1 MEQIKFSDLFDEGGI
16 SGGLKNMVS
25 QIESVKAELLNMLK
39 EVKEASASISS
50 SLSSTSSVS
59 KGGRDDT
66 RVQAGNVEQL
76 YSAYQELTKAITE
89 CNKNLANL
97 SSAQAKAVSSARS
110 AISAQK
116 EQAQGQMS
124 LAQAY
129 STLSGLIQQTGVSVE
144 QLLQSQRQ
152 LNIAQKNGEVAA
164 KSATGS
170 YNQLYAQYNLIKNVL
185 NAMSTEM
192 RNAEG
197 VGKLWEAE
205 ALRIMNAMKGMQEAT
220 GKHTLSVGDYSKAF
234 NGLSIATQQV
244 LREMPT
250 LANSMQQFFI
260 AISNNVPIFVDNLMA
275 VQRATGSW
283 VTAMKGV
290 LSSVLSWQTA
300 LLVVLTILPKIA
312 KAISDKRKAVE
323 EDNESISKN
332 YDLLKLDAEA
342 TRNAY
347 QEVVRHTT
355 QLKVLYGI
363 SQDVNRS
370 WGDRIDAAKKL
381 KVEFKDELANF
392 TAEEIALGKAKTAI
406 DELLPS
412 LVAQA
417 EAKAYLN
424 EISNLTIKAYDLEK
438 QARKAKADVDT
449 AATNVEIANA
459 NRIAG
464 MAHIIGESVF
474 AYDQRQ
480 STLLGK
486 VNDAEEE
493 LQKATKKYEDLGKAQ
508 KNVADEIK
516 ELTDRIDPKALL
528 EKYTQ
533 NTKENLGKI
542 TDYYWEWAESNAK
555 IIKDEQERELALN
568 DVKYEKAKDAYQ
580 KILDEATTTYQE
592 ILDKKKAGAVL
603 TDEEK
608 TYITEYAEQEKYLT
622 DIILN
627 LETERQ
633 QARLAI
639 IDKYY
644 QKLWAEI
651 SKGLDTSV
659 IEEQIDEEDVSISG
673 KYDKMLANIS
683 KQIINA
689 RESLNDS
696 LVNGSYKEAKQE
708 GSVLNDLLAQKLN
721 KEAEYQKELLLMR
734 LETADK
740 ANRITKD
747 QYDIELAS
755 IDENLAKALNKL
767 KGKQRRKVD
776 IWDLLFGS
784 KQTDEYGN
792 VFKKLDEDSKAF
804 IQQLISGLETA
815 MQYLDEFMDK
825 RIEMAEIAVEAAQKE
840 SEAAKTN
847 LDYEMEA
854 RANGYANNVDL
865 ARREYEEKLAI
876 EQKAIAEKQRLEK
889 VQEGIDT
896 LSQISSLVT
905 STAMIWQSA
914 MGFGLPAGPIL
925 AAAVT
930 ALLWGSFAAA
940 KVQAAQLANAKT
952 YGEGGME
959 YIDYGGSHASGRDV
973 DFGRTKDGRP
983 RRVEKGEVVSVI
995 NKKNVEKYGVSN
1007 IENIINSLN
1016 NGTFEKKYISSKI
1029 VDKGEVAS
1037 VINKKNV
1044 EKYGVSNIE
1053 NIINSLNNRTFEKQY
1068 ISSRF
1073 ASTLSKSPNVVESTE
1088 RNTLGDMYSLA
1099 FSMLGMP
1106 SGDSADLSTIERG
1119 ISTLVSQND
1128 VRVVPTPYGRIE
1140 YKGNNTRIIRNS

>member
-16 SGGLKNMVS
+16 SGGLKNMVT

-50 SLSSTSSVS
+50 SLTSTSSVS

-76 YSAYQELTKAITE
+76 YSAYQELTKAIAE
-89 CNKNLANL
+89 CNKNVINLNASRAKNPPKPKETIDLA
-97 SSAQAKAVSSARS
+97 
-110 AISAQK
+110 
-116 EQAQGQMS
+116 G
-124 LAQAY
+124 AY
-129 STLSGLIQQTGVSVE
+129 STLSKLIQQTGVSVE
-144 QLLQSQRQ
+144 QLLQSQKQ

-185 NAMSTEM
+185 NAMSEEM

-197 VGKLWEAE
+197 VGKKWEAE

-220 GKHTLSVGDYSKAF
+220 GKHTLSVGDYTKAF

-260 AISNNVPIFVDNLMA
+260 AISNNVPIFLDNLKE
-275 VQRATGSW
+275 VKDETGSW
-283 VTAMKGV
+283 VTAMKAV
-290 LSSVLSWQTA
+290 LSSVFSWQTA

-312 KAISDKRKAVE
+312 KAISDKRKANEEEAKAQEKARKETEKAVE
-323 EDNESISKN
+323 AYRSLYDILSDISVKVGTSITEVSTLTRILNDN
-332 YDLLKLDAEA
+332 
-342 TRNAY
+342 
-347 QEVVRHTT
+347 
-355 QLKVLYGI
+355 
-363 SQDVNRS
+363 NRS
-370 WGDRIDAAKKL
+370 LEDRIGAGERL
-381 KVEFKDELANF
+381 KQIFDEELKGYS
-392 TAEEIALGKAKTAI
+392 AEEIAAGKAMVTIQQLTTLIYEQAKARAILNEITELTQKQLELEERAKLYENYKVGTRTVKELSEAI
-406 DELLPS
+406 DEANKKGQSVRLGAYEQEYVNTYRSIMSEMRGLQNQINALTEKIDPSKLL
-412 LVAQA
+412 
-417 EAKAYLN
+417 
-424 EISNLTIKAYDLEK
+424 D
-438 QARKAKADVDT
+438 D
-449 AATNVEIANA
+449 
-459 NRIAG
+459 
-464 MAHIIGESVF
+464 
-474 AYDQRQ
+474 
-480 STLLGK
+480 
-486 VNDAEEE
+486 
-493 LQKATKKYEDLGKAQ
+493 ATKGTKD
-508 KNVADEIK
+508 
-516 ELTDRIDPKALL
+516 ALD
-528 EKYTQ
+528 
-533 NTKENLGKI
+533 KI

-555 IIKDEQERELALN
+555 IIKDAEDRDIALN
-568 DVKYEKAKDAYQ
+568 DVKYEKAKDTYQ
-580 KILDEATTTYQE
+580 KILNEQKAAGTLTT
-592 ILDKKKAGAVL
+592 
-603 TDEEK
+603 
-608 TYITEYAEQEKYLT
+608 EQEKYLT

-633 QARLAI
+633 QSRLAI

-644 QKLWAEI
+644 KQLWAEI

-659 IEEQIDEEDVSISG
+659 MEEYIEEEDVTISG
-673 KYDKMLANIS
+673 KYEKMLANIS
-683 KQIINA
+683 TQIINA
-689 RESLNDS
+689 RASLNDS

-708 GSVLNDLLAQKLN
+708 GEVLNDLLREKLE
-721 KEAEYQKELLLMR
+721 KEREYQKALLLMR
-734 LETADK
+734 YETGEL
-740 ANRITKD
+740 TQD
-747 QYDIELAS
+747 QYTIELANVDAAIDKS
-755 IDENLAKALNKL
+755 IAKL

-792 VFKKLDEDSKAF
+792 VFKKLDDDSKAF
-804 IQQLISGLETA
+804 IGELINSLNTA
-815 MQYLDEFMDK
+815 MQYMDEFMDK

-865 ARREYEEKLAI
+865 ARREYEEKLSI
-876 EQKAIAEKQRLEK
+876 EQKAIEEKQRLQK
-889 VQEGIDT
+889 IQEDIDT
-896 LSQISSLVT
+896 VTQISSLVT
-905 STAMIWQSA
+905 ATAQIWAAYASIP
-914 MGFGLPAGPIL
+914 FAGKAL
-925 AAAVT
+925 AIATT
-930 ALLWGSFAAA
+930 ALMWGSFIAA
-940 KVQAAQLANAKT
+940 KAQAAQLANAKT

-1016 NGTFEKKYISSKI
+1016 NGTFEK
-1029 VDKGEVAS
+1029 
-1037 VINKKNV
+1037 
-1044 EKYGVSNIE
+1044 
-1053 NIINSLNNRTFEKQY
+1053 QY

-1073 ASTLSKSPNVVESTE
+1073 ASTLSKSSNVVESTE

-1106 SGDSADLSTIERG
+1106 SGESADLSTIERG
-1119 ISTLVSQND
+1119 IGTLVSQND
-1128 VRVVPTPYGRIE
+1128 VRIVPTPYGRIE
-1140 YKGNNTRIIRNS
+1140 YRGNNTRIIRNS

>member
-50 SLSSTSSVS
+50 SLSSSSSVS

-76 YSAYQELTKAITE
+76 YSAYQELTKAINE

-110 AISAQK
+110 AISVQK

-220 GKHTLSVGDYSKAF
+220 GKHTLSVGDYTKAF

-250 LANSMQQFFI
+250 LSNSLQQFFI
-260 AISNNVPIFVDNLMA
+260 AISNNVPIFVDNLKA
-275 VQRATGSW
+275 VQKATGSW
-283 VTAMKGV
+283 ATAMKGV
-290 LSSVLSWQTA
+290 LSSVFSWQTA
-300 LLVVLTILPKIA
+300 LLVLLTILPKIA
-312 KAISDKRKAVE
+312 QAIHNKRKAQE
-323 EDNESISKN
+323 EDNKATKTQISLLNLLHEAMIAVQKAQAE
-332 YDLLKLDAEA
+332 DLSKIKTLIAVMNDL
-342 TRNAY
+342 
-347 QEVVRHTT
+347 
-355 QLKVLYGI
+355 
-363 SQDVNRS
+363 NRS
-370 WGDRIDAAKKL
+370 NEDRITAATALKKIH
-381 KVEFKDELANF
+381 KEQLANYS
-392 TAEEIALGKAKTAI
+392 AEEIAMGKAKTTLDEITESLKAQAQARAI
-406 DELLPS
+406 LNKITEAY
-412 LVAQA
+412 VAQ
-417 EAKAYLN
+417 
-424 EISNLTIKAYDLEK
+424 I
-438 QARKAKADVDT
+438 
-449 AATNVEIANA
+449 
-459 NRIAG
+459 
-464 MAHIIGESVF
+464 
-474 AYDQRQ
+474 
-480 STLLGK
+480 
-486 VNDAEEE
+486 DAEDKAIAAGNTQVYEYGLQNVKNLYDYVQNLLQTTSLSEE
-493 LQKATKKYEDLGKAQ
+493 QIKKSIAFVAKGDKDIWKQYEAYKAAKKEVSEYTKTINALTKRI
-508 KNVADEIK
+508 NVAGLIADETK
-516 ELTDRIDPKALL
+516 EGGK
-528 EKYTQ
+528 K
-533 NTKENLGKI
+533 TKENLEKI

-555 IIKDEQERELALN
+555 IIEDAENRELALN
-568 DVKYEKAKDAYQ
+568 DVKYAKAKDTYQ
-580 KILDEATTTYQE
+580 KILDEQKAAG
-592 ILDKKKAGAVL
+592 IL
-603 TDEEK
+603 T
-608 TYITEYAEQEKYLT
+608 AEQEKYLT

-633 QARLAI
+633 QSRLAI

-644 QKLWAEI
+644 KQMWEEI
-651 SKGLDTSV
+651 RKGLDTSV
-659 IEEQIDEEDVSISG
+659 MEEYIDEEDMSISG
-673 KYDKMLANIS
+673 KYEKMLANIS
-683 KQIINA
+683 TQIISA
-689 RESLNDS
+689 RASLNDS

-708 GSVLNDLLAQKLN
+708 GSILNDLLREKLE
-721 KEAEYQKELLLMR
+721 KEREYQKALLQMRYETGEL
-734 LETADK
+734 TQ
-740 ANRITKD
+740 D
-747 QYDIELAS
+747 QYTIELANVDAAIDKS
-755 IDENLAKALNKL
+755 ISKL

-792 VFKKLDEDSKAF
+792 VFKKLDDDSKAF
-804 IQQLISGLETA
+804 IGELINSLNTA
-815 MQYLDEFMDK
+815 MQYMDEFMDK
-825 RIEMAEIAVEAAQKE
+825 RIEMAEIAVEAAQRE

-876 EQKAIAEKQRLEK
+876 EQKAIEEKQRLEK
-889 VQEGIDT
+889 IQEGIDT
-896 LSQISSLVT
+896 VTQISSLVT
-905 STAMIWQSA
+905 ATAQLWAAYASIP
-914 MGFGLPAGPIL
+914 FAGQAL
-925 AAAVT
+925 AIAAT
-930 ALLWGSFAAA
+930 ALMWGSFAAA
-940 KVQAAQLANAKT
+940 KIQAAQLANAKT

-959 YIDYGGSHASGRDV
+959 YINYGGSHASGNDV
-973 DFGRTKDGRP
+973 DFGHTKEGRP

-995 NKKNVEKYGVSN
+995 NKKNVEKYGVSR

-1016 NGTFEKKYISSKI
+1016 NGTFEK
-1029 VDKGEVAS
+1029 
-1037 VINKKNV
+1037 
-1044 EKYGVSNIE
+1044 
-1053 NIINSLNNRTFEKQY
+1053 QY
-1068 ISSRF
+1068 ISSSI
-1073 ASTLSKSPNVVESTE
+1073 ASSLTKSSSVVESTE
-1088 RNTLGDMYSLA
+1088 RNNLGDMYSLA

-1106 SGDSADLSTIERG
+1106 TGDSADLSYIERG

-1128 VRVVPTPYGRIE
+1128 VRIVPTPYGRIE
-1140 YKGNNTRIIRNS
+1140 YRGNNTRIIRNS

>member
-16 SGGLKNMVS
+16 SGGLKNMVT

-39 EVKEASASISS
+39 EVKEASASVSS

-76 YSAYQELTKAITE
+76 YSAYQELTKAIAE
-89 CNKNLANL
+89 CNKNLINL
-97 SSAQAKAVSSARS
+97 NITRTKNPPKP
-110 AISAQK
+110 K
-116 EQAQGQMS
+116 ETID

-220 GKHTLSVGDYSKAF
+220 GKHTLSVGDYTKAF

-260 AISNNVPIFVDNLMA
+260 AISNNVPIFVDNLKA
-275 VQRATGSW
+275 VQKATGSW

-290 LSSVLSWQTA
+290 LSSLFSWQTA

-312 KAISDKRKAVE
+312 QAIHNKRKAQE
-323 EDNESISKN
+323 EDNKATKTQISLLNLLHEAMIAVQKAQAE
-332 YDLLKLDAEA
+332 DLSKTKTLIAVMNDL
-342 TRNAY
+342 
-347 QEVVRHTT
+347 
-355 QLKVLYGI
+355 
-363 SQDVNRS
+363 NRS
-370 WGDRIDAAKKL
+370 NEDRITAATALKKIHN
-381 KVEFKDELANF
+381 EQLANYS
-392 TAEEIALGKAKTAI
+392 AEEIAMGKAKTTLDKITESLKAQAQARAI
-406 DELLPS
+406 LNKMTEAY
-412 LVAQA
+412 VAQIDA
-417 EAKAYLN
+417 EDKAFTAGKTKIHEGSFGNVEGLYNYIQTLASTTKQSA
-424 EISNLTIKAYDLEK
+424 EYWEK
-438 QARKAKADVDT
+438 QITFVAKSDKGVWEQYEAYKAAKQEVSEYT
-449 AATNVEIANA
+449 KTI
-459 NRIAG
+459 
-464 MAHIIGESVF
+464 
-474 AYDQRQ
+474 
-480 STLLGK
+480 
-486 VNDAEEE
+486 DA
-493 LQKATKKYEDLGKAQ
+493 LTK
-508 KNVADEIK
+508 
-516 ELTDRIDPKALL
+516 RIDVAGLIADDTK
-528 EKYTQ
+528 EGGKK
-533 NTKENLGKI
+533 TKENLDKI

-555 IIKDEQERELALN
+555 IIEDEEEREIALN
-568 DVKYEKAKDAYQ
+568 DMKYEKAKDTYE
-580 KILDEATTTYQE
+580 KILDEQ
-592 ILDKKKAGAVL
+592 KAAGTL
-603 TDEEK
+603 T
-608 TYITEYAEQEKYLT
+608 AEQEKYLT

-633 QARLAI
+633 QSRLAI

-644 QKLWAEI
+644 KQLWAEI
-651 SKGLDTSV
+651 SNGLDTSV
-659 IEEQIDEEDVSISG
+659 IEEAIDAEDVSISG

-689 RESLNDS
+689 RASLNNS

-708 GSVLNDLLAQKLN
+708 GDILNDLLRAKLE
-721 KEAEYQKELLLMR
+721 KEREYQKALLKMRYETGEL
-734 LETADK
+734 TQ
-740 ANRITKD
+740 D
-747 QYDIELAS
+747 QYTIELANVDAAIDKS
-755 IDENLAKALNKL
+755 IAKLQ
-767 KGKQRRKVD
+767 GKQRRKVD
-776 IWDLLFGS
+776 IWDLLLGS
-784 KQTDEYGN
+784 KNTDEYGN
-792 VFKKLDEDSKAF
+792 VFKKLDDDSKAF
-804 IQQLISGLETA
+804 ISELINSLNTA
-815 MQYLDEFMDK
+815 MQYMDEFMDK

-876 EQKAIAEKQRLEK
+876 EQKAVEEKKRLEK
-889 VQEGIDT
+889 VKEGIDT
-896 LSQISSLVT
+896 ISQISSLIT
-905 STAMIWQSA
+905 SSALIWQSA
-914 MGFGLPAGPIL
+914 MAFGIPIGPIL
-925 AAAVT
+925 AATVT
-930 ALLWGSFAAA
+930 ALMWGSFAAS
-940 KVQAAQLANAKT
+940 KVKAAQVANAKT

-959 YIDYGGSHASGRDV
+959 YIDYGGSHASGKDV
-973 DFGRTKDGRP
+973 DFGHTKDGRP

-1007 IENIINSLN
+1007 IENIVNSLN
-1016 NGTFEKKYISSKI
+1016 NG
-1029 VDKGEVAS
+1029 
-1037 VINKKNV
+1037 
-1044 EKYGVSNIE
+1044 
-1053 NIINSLNNRTFEKQY
+1053 TFEKQY

-1073 ASTLSKSPNVVESTE
+1073 AGTLSKSSNVVESTK

-1106 SGDSADLSTIERG
+1106 SGESADLSTIERG

>member
-16 SGGLKNMVS
+16 SGGLKNMVT
-25 QIESVKAELLNMLK
+25 QIESVKSELLNMLK

-76 YSAYQELTKAITE
+76 YSAYQELTKAIAE
-89 CNKNLANL
+89 CNKNVINL
-97 SSAQAKAVSSARS
+97 NASRAKNPPKP
-110 AISAQK
+110 K
-116 EQAQGQMS
+116 ETID

-129 STLSGLIQQTGVSVE
+129 SSLSKLIQQTGVSVE
-144 QLLQSQRQ
+144 QLLQSQKQ

-185 NAMSTEM
+185 NAMSEEM

-197 VGKLWEAE
+197 VGKKWEAE
-205 ALRIMNAMKGMQEAT
+205 ALRIMNAMKGMQEST
-220 GKHTLSVGDYSKAF
+220 GKYTLSVGNYEKAF

-260 AISNNVPIFVDNLMA
+260 AISNNVPIFVDNLKA
-275 VQRATGSW
+275 VQKETGSW
-283 VTAMKGV
+283 VTAMKAV
-290 LSSVLSWQTA
+290 LSSVFSWQTA

-312 KAISDKRKAVE
+312 KAISDKRKANEEEAKAQEKARKETEKAVE
-323 EDNESISKN
+323 AYRSLYDILSDISVKVGTSITEVSTLTRILNDN
-332 YDLLKLDAEA
+332 
-342 TRNAY
+342 
-347 QEVVRHTT
+347 
-355 QLKVLYGI
+355 
-363 SQDVNRS
+363 NRS
-370 WGDRIDAAKKL
+370 LEDRIGAGQRL
-381 KVEFKDELANF
+381 KQIFDEELNGYS
-392 TAEEIALGKAKTAI
+392 AEEIAAGKAMVTIQQLTTLIYEQAKARATLNEITELTQKQLELEERAKLYENYKVGTRTVKELSEAI
-406 DELLPS
+406 DEANKKGQS
-412 LVAQA
+412 VRIG
-417 EAKAYLN
+417 AYEQEYVNTYRSIMSEVRGLQN
-424 EISNLTIKAYDLEK
+424 QINALTE
-438 QARKAKADVDT
+438 
-449 AATNVEIANA
+449 
-459 NRIAG
+459 
-464 MAHIIGESVF
+464 
-474 AYDQRQ
+474 
-480 STLLGK
+480 
-486 VNDAEEE
+486 
-493 LQKATKKYEDLGKAQ
+493 
-508 KNVADEIK
+508 
-516 ELTDRIDPKALL
+516 RIDPSKLLDDATKGTKDALD
-528 EKYTQ
+528 
-533 NTKENLGKI
+533 KI

-555 IIKDEQERELALN
+555 IIKDAEDRDIALN
-568 DVKYEKAKDAYQ
+568 DVKYEKAKDTYQ
-580 KILDEATTTYQE
+580 KILDEQ
-592 ILDKKKAGAVL
+592 KAAGTL
-603 TDEEK
+603 T
-608 TYITEYAEQEKYLT
+608 AEQEKYLT

-633 QARLAI
+633 QSRLAI

-644 QKLWAEI
+644 KQLWAEI

-659 IEEQIDEEDVSISG
+659 MEEHIEEEDVSISG
-673 KYDKMLANIS
+673 KYEKMLANIS

-689 RESLNDS
+689 RESLNES

-708 GSVLNDLLAQKLN
+708 GEVLNELLAQKLN

-740 ANRITKD
+740 ATRITKD
-747 QYDIELAS
+747 QYDIELAI

-815 MQYLDEFMDK
+815 MQYMDEFMDK

-876 EQKAIAEKQRLEK
+876 EQKAIEEKQRLEK
-889 VQEGIDT
+889 IQEGIDIAT
-896 LSQISSLVT
+896 QISSLVT
-905 STAMIWQSA
+905 ATAQIWA
-914 MGFGLPAGPIL
+914 AYTKIPAGKVL
-925 AAAVT
+925 AIAAT
-930 ALLWGSFAAA
+930 ALMWSSFAAA
-940 KVQAAQLANAKT
+940 KIQAAQLANAKT

-959 YIDYGGSHASGRDV
+959 YIDYGGSHASGKDV
-973 DFGRTKDGRP
+973 DFGRTKEGRP
-983 RRVEKGEVVSVI
+983 RRVERGEVVSVI

-1007 IENIINSLN
+1007 IENIVNSLN
-1016 NGTFEKKYISSKI
+1016 NG
-1029 VDKGEVAS
+1029 
-1037 VINKKNV
+1037 
-1044 EKYGVSNIE
+1044 
-1053 NIINSLNNRTFEKQY
+1053 TFEKQY

-1073 ASTLSKSPNVVESTE
+1073 ASTLSKSSNVVESTE

-1140 YKGNNTRIIRNS
+1140 YRGNNTRIIRNS

>member
-16 SGGLKNMVS
+16 SGGLKNMVT

-66 RVQAGNVEQL
+66 RAQAGNVEQL
-76 YSAYQELTKAITE
+76 YSAYQELTKAIAE
-89 CNKNLANL
+89 CNKNLINL
-97 SSAQAKAVSSARS
+97 NASRAKNPPKP
-110 AISAQK
+110 K
-116 EQAQGQMS
+116 ETID

-220 GKHTLSVGDYSKAF
+220 GKHTLSVGDYPKAF
-234 NGLSIATQQV
+234 NVLSIATQQV

-250 LANSMQQFFI
+250 LANSLQQFFI

-275 VQRATGSW
+275 VQKATGSW
-283 VTAMKGV
+283 ATAMKGV
-290 LSSVLSWQTA
+290 LSSVFSWQTA
-300 LLVVLTILPKIA
+300 LLVLLTILPKIA
-312 KAISDKRKAVE
+312 KAISDKKKAVE
-323 EDNESISKN
+323 EDNESILKN

-438 QARKAKADVDT
+438 QARLAKAEVDT

-459 NRIAG
+459 NRLAG
-464 MAHIIGESVF
+464 MTQIIGESVF

-480 STLLGK
+480 SMLLGK

-516 ELTDRIDPKALL
+516 ELTDRIDPKAFS
-528 EKYTQ
+528 EKYAK
-533 NTKENLGKI
+533 NTKDSLDKI

-555 IIKDEQERELALN
+555 IIKDAEDREIALN

-580 KILDEATTTYQE
+580 KILDEQ
-592 ILDKKKAGAVL
+592 KAAGTL
-603 TDEEK
+603 T
-608 TYITEYAEQEKYLT
+608 AEQEKYLT

-644 QKLWAEI
+644 KQLLAEI
-651 SKGLDTSV
+651 NKGLDTSV
-659 IEEQIDEEDVSISG
+659 MEEYIDEEDVSISG
-673 KYDKMLANIS
+673 KYEKMLANIS
-683 KQIINA
+683 AQIINA
-689 RESLNDS
+689 RASLNDS

-708 GSVLNDLLAQKLN
+708 GSVLNDLLREKLE
-721 KEAEYQKELLLMR
+721 KEREYQKALLQMRYETGEL
-734 LETADK
+734 TQ
-740 ANRITKD
+740 D
-747 QYDIELAS
+747 QYTIELANVDAAIDKS
-755 IDENLAKALNKL
+755 IAKL

-776 IWDLLFGS
+776 IMDLLFGS

-804 IQQLISGLETA
+804 IGELINSLNTA
-815 MQYLDEFMDK
+815 MQYMDEFMDK

-854 RANGYANNVDL
+854 RANGYAHNVDL

-876 EQKAIAEKQRLEK
+876 EQKALAEKQRLEK
-889 VQEGIDT
+889 IQEGINT
-896 LSQISSLVT
+896 VMQISSLVT
-905 STAMIWQSA
+905 ATAQLWAAYASIP
-914 MGFGLPAGPIL
+914 FAGQAL
-925 AAAVT
+925 AIAAT
-930 ALLWGSFAAA
+930 ALMWGSFAAA
-940 KVQAAQLANAKT
+940 KIQAAQLANAKT

-959 YIDYGGSHASGRDV
+959 YINYGGSHASGNDV
-973 DFGRTKDGRP
+973 DFGHTKEGRA

-995 NKKNVEKYGVSN
+995 NKKNVEKYGVSR

-1016 NGTFEKKYISSKI
+1016 NGTFEK
-1029 VDKGEVAS
+1029 
-1037 VINKKNV
+1037 
-1044 EKYGVSNIE
+1044 
-1053 NIINSLNNRTFEKQY
+1053 QY
-1068 ISSRF
+1068 ISSSI
-1073 ASTLSKSPNVVESTE
+1073 ASSLTKSSNVVESTE

-1128 VRVVPTPYGRIE
+1128 VRIVPTPYGRIE
-1140 YKGNNTRIIRNS
+1140 YRGNNTRIIRNS

>member
-16 SGGLKNMVS
+16 SGGLKNMVT
-25 QIESVKAELLNMLK
+25 QIESVKSELLNMLK
-39 EVKEASASISS
+39 EVKDASAGISS

-76 YSAYQELTKAITE
+76 YSAYQELTKAINE
-89 CNKNLANL
+89 CNKNLSNL

-205 ALRIMNAMKGMQEAT
+205 ALRIMNVMKGMQEAT
-220 GKHTLSVGDYSKAF
+220 GKHTLSVGDYTKAF

-260 AISNNVPIFVDNLMA
+260 AISNNVPIFVDNLKA
-275 VQRATGSW
+275 VQKETGSW
-283 VTAMKGV
+283 VTAMKAV
-290 LSSVLSWQTA
+290 LSSVFSWQTA
-300 LLVVLTILPKIA
+300 LLVVLTILPRIA
-312 KAISDKRKAVE
+312 KAISDKRKANE
-323 EDNESISKN
+323 EEAKAQEKARKETEKAVGAYRSLYDILSDISVKVGTSITEVSTLTRILNDN
-332 YDLLKLDAEA
+332 
-342 TRNAY
+342 
-347 QEVVRHTT
+347 
-355 QLKVLYGI
+355 
-363 SQDVNRS
+363 NRS
-370 WGDRIDAAKKL
+370 LEDRIGAGKRL
-381 KVEFKDELANF
+381 KQIFDEELNGYS
-392 TAEEIALGKAKTAI
+392 AEEIAAGKAMATIQQLTTFIYEQAKARTILNEITELTQKKLELEERAKLYENYKVGTRTVKEWSDAI
-406 DELLPS
+406 DEANKKGQSVRLGAREQEYVNTYRSIMSEVRALQNQINTLTEKIDPSKLL
-412 LVAQA
+412 
-417 EAKAYLN
+417 
-424 EISNLTIKAYDLEK
+424 D
-438 QARKAKADVDT
+438 D
-449 AATNVEIANA
+449 
-459 NRIAG
+459 
-464 MAHIIGESVF
+464 
-474 AYDQRQ
+474 
-480 STLLGK
+480 
-486 VNDAEEE
+486 
-493 LQKATKKYEDLGKAQ
+493 ATKGTKD
-508 KNVADEIK
+508 
-516 ELTDRIDPKALL
+516 ALD
-528 EKYTQ
+528 
-533 NTKENLGKI
+533 KI

-555 IIKDEQERELALN
+555 IIEDEEEREIALN
-568 DVKYEKAKDAYQ
+568 DMKYEKAKDTYE
-580 KILDEATTTYQE
+580 KILDEQ
-592 ILDKKKAGAVL
+592 KAAGTL
-603 TDEEK
+603 T
-608 TYITEYAEQEKYLT
+608 AEQEKYLT

-633 QARLAI
+633 QSRLAI

-644 QKLWAEI
+644 KQLWAEI
-651 SKGLDTSV
+651 SNGLDTSV
-659 IEEQIDEEDVSISG
+659 IEESIDEEDVSISG

-689 RESLNDS
+689 RESLNES

-708 GSVLNDLLAQKLN
+708 GSILNDLLREKLE
-721 KEAEYQKELLLMR
+721 KEREYQKALLKMRYETGEL
-734 LETADK
+734 TQ
-740 ANRITKD
+740 D
-747 QYDIELAS
+747 QYTVELANVDAAIDKS
-755 IDENLAKALNKL
+755 IAKLQ
-767 KGKQRRKVD
+767 GKQRRKVD

-784 KQTDEYGN
+784 KRTDEFGN
-792 VFKKLDEDSKAF
+792 VFKKLDDDSKAF
-804 IQQLISGLETA
+804 ISELINSLNTA
-815 MQYLDEFMDK
+815 MQYMDEFMDK

-854 RANGYANNVDL
+854 RANGYAHNVDL

-876 EQKAIAEKQRLEK
+876 EQKAVAEKRRLEK
-889 VQEGIDT
+889 VQEGINT
-896 LSQISSLVT
+896 LSQISSLIT
-905 STAMIWQSA
+905 SSALIWQSA
-914 MGFGLPAGPIL
+914 MAFGFPAGPIL

-930 ALLWGSFAAA
+930 ALMWGSFAAA
-940 KVQAAQLANAKT
+940 KMQAAQLANAKT

-1007 IENIINSLN
+1007 IENIVNSLN
-1016 NGTFEKKYISSKI
+1016 NG
-1029 VDKGEVAS
+1029 
-1037 VINKKNV
+1037 
-1044 EKYGVSNIE
+1044 
-1053 NIINSLNNRTFEKQY
+1053 TFEKQY

-1073 ASTLSKSPNVVESTE
+1073 ASTPSKSSNVVESTK

-1119 ISTLVSQND
+1119 IDTLVSQND

-1140 YKGNNTRIIRNS
+1140 YRGNNTRIIRNS

>member
-16 SGGLKNMVS
+16 SGGLKNMVT
-25 QIESVKAELLNMLK
+25 QIESVKTELLNMLK
-39 EVKEASASISS
+39 EVKDASAGISS

-89 CNKNLANL
+89 CNKNLTNL

-220 GKHTLSVGDYSKAF
+220 GKHTLSVGDYTKAF

-260 AISNNVPIFVDNLMA
+260 AISNNVPIFVDNLKA
-275 VQRATGSW
+275 VQKATGSW
-283 VTAMKGV
+283 AVAMKGV
-290 LSSVLSWQTA
+290 LSSVFSWQTA

-347 QEVVRHTT
+347 QEVVRQTT

-370 WGDRIDAAKKL
+370 WGDRIAAAKEL

-449 AATNVEIANA
+449 AATNVEVANA
-459 NRIAG
+459 NRLAG
-464 MAHIIGESVF
+464 MNQIIGESAL

-480 STLLGK
+480 IMLLNRVK
-486 VNDAEEE
+486 EAEKE
-493 LQKATKKYEDLGKAQ
+493 LQKATKKYEDFGTAR

-516 ELTDRIDPKALL
+516 ELTDRIDPKAFP
-528 EKYTQ
+528 EKYAK
-533 NTKENLGKI
+533 NTKENLDKI

-555 IIKDEQERELALN
+555 IIKDAEDRDIALN
-568 DVKYEKAKDAYQ
+568 DVKYEKAKDTYQ
-580 KILDEATTTYQE
+580 KILDEQRA
-592 ILDKKKAGAVL
+592 AGTL
-603 TDEEK
+603 T
-608 TYITEYAEQEKYLT
+608 AEQEKYLT

-644 QKLWAEI
+644 KQLWEEI
-651 SKGLDTSV
+651 RKGLDTSV
-659 IEEQIDEEDVSISG
+659 MEEFIDEEDVSISG
-673 KYDKMLANIS
+673 KYEKMLANIS
-683 KQIINA
+683 TQIINA

-708 GSVLNDLLAQKLN
+708 GAVLNSLLREKLE
-721 KEAEYQKELLLMR
+721 KEREYQKALLQMRYETGEL
-734 LETADK
+734 TQ
-740 ANRITKD
+740 D
-747 QYDIELAS
+747 QYTIELANVDAAIDKS
-755 IDENLAKALNKL
+755 IAKL

-776 IWDLLFGS
+776 VWDLLFGS

-804 IQQLISGLETA
+804 IGELINSLNTA
-815 MQYLDEFMDK
+815 MQYMDEFMDK

-854 RANGYANNVDL
+854 RANGYAHNVDL

-876 EQKAIAEKQRLEK
+876 EQKAVAEKRRLEK
-889 VQEGIDT
+889 VQEGINT
-896 LSQISSLVT
+896 LSQISSLIT
-905 STAMIWQSA
+905 SSALIWQSA
-914 MGFGLPAGPIL
+914 MAFGLPAGPIL

-930 ALLWGSFAAA
+930 ALMWGSFAAA
-940 KVQAAQLANAKT
+940 KIQAAQLANAKT

-959 YIDYGGSHASGRDV
+959 YIDYGGSHASGKDV
-973 DFGRTKDGRP
+973 DFGHTKEGRP
-983 RRVEKGEVVSVI
+983 RRIEKGEVVSVI
-995 NKKNVEKYGVSN
+995 NKKNVEKYGVSR

-1016 NGTFEKKYISSKI
+1016 NGTFEK
-1029 VDKGEVAS
+1029 
-1037 VINKKNV
+1037 
-1044 EKYGVSNIE
+1044 
-1053 NIINSLNNRTFEKQY
+1053 QY
-1068 ISSRF
+1068 ISSSI
-1073 ASTLSKSPNVVESTE
+1073 ASSLTKSSSVVESTE
-1088 RNTLGDMYSLA
+1088 RNNLGDMYSLA

-1106 SGDSADLSTIERG
+1106 TGDSADLSTIERG

-1140 YKGNNTRIIRNS
+1140 YRGNNTRIIRNS

>member
-16 SGGLKNMVS
+16 SGGLKNMVT
-25 QIESVKAELLNMLK
+25 QIESVKTELLNMLK

-76 YSAYQELTKAITE
+76 YSAYQELTKAISE

-220 GKHTLSVGDYSKAF
+220 GKHTLSVGDYAKAF
-234 NGLSIATQQV
+234 NGLSIATHQV

-250 LANSMQQFFI
+250 LSNSLQQFFI
-260 AISNNVPIFVDNLMA
+260 AISNNVPIFVDNLKA
-275 VQRATGSW
+275 VQKATGSW
-283 VTAMKGV
+283 ATAMKGV
-290 LSSVLSWQTA
+290 LSSVFSWETA
-300 LLVVLTILPKIA
+300 LLVLLTTLPKIA
-312 KAISDKRKAVE
+312 QAIHNKRKAQE
-323 EDNESISKN
+323 EDNKATKTQISLLNLLHEAMIAVQKAQAE
-332 YDLLKLDAEA
+332 DLSKTKTLIAVMNDL
-342 TRNAY
+342 
-347 QEVVRHTT
+347 
-355 QLKVLYGI
+355 
-363 SQDVNRS
+363 NRS
-370 WGDRIDAAKKL
+370 NEDRITAATALKKIH
-381 KVEFKDELANF
+381 KEQLANYS
-392 TAEEIALGKAKTAI
+392 AEEIAMGKAKTTL
-406 DELLPS
+406 DEITES
-412 LVAQA
+412 LKAQAQARAVLNKITEAYVAQ
-417 EAKAYLN
+417 
-424 EISNLTIKAYDLEK
+424 I
-438 QARKAKADVDT
+438 
-449 AATNVEIANA
+449 
-459 NRIAG
+459 
-464 MAHIIGESVF
+464 
-474 AYDQRQ
+474 
-480 STLLGK
+480 
-486 VNDAEEE
+486 DAEDKAIAAGNTKVYEYGFQNVKNLYDYVQNLVQTTSLSEE
-493 LQKATKKYEDLGKAQ
+493 HIKKSIAFVAKGDKDIWKQYEAYKAAKKEVSEYTKTIDALTKRI
-508 KNVADEIK
+508 NVAGLIADETK
-516 ELTDRIDPKALL
+516 EGGK
-528 EKYTQ
+528 K
-533 NTKENLGKI
+533 TKENLDKI

-555 IIKDEQERELALN
+555 IIEDAENRELTLN
-568 DVKYEKAKDAYQ
+568 DVKYEKAKDTYQ
-580 KILDEATTTYQE
+580 KILDEQ
-592 ILDKKKAGAVL
+592 KAAGTL
-603 TDEEK
+603 T
-608 TYITEYAEQEKYLT
+608 AEQEKYLT

-633 QARLAI
+633 EARLAI

-644 QKLWAEI
+644 KQMWEEI
-651 SKGLDTSV
+651 RKGLDTSV
-659 IEEQIDEEDVSISG
+659 MEEYIDEEDMSISG
-673 KYDKMLANIS
+673 KYEKMLANIS
-683 KQIINA
+683 TQIISA
-689 RESLNDS
+689 RASLNDS

-708 GSVLNDLLAQKLN
+708 GSILNDLLREKLE
-721 KEAEYQKELLLMR
+721 KEREYQKALLQMRYETGEL
-734 LETADK
+734 TQ
-740 ANRITKD
+740 D
-747 QYDIELAS
+747 QYTIELANVDAAIDKS
-755 IDENLAKALNKL
+755 IAKL

-792 VFKKLDEDSKAF
+792 VFKKLDDDSKAF
-804 IQQLISGLETA
+804 IGELINSLNTA
-815 MQYLDEFMDK
+815 MQYMDEFMDK

-876 EQKAIAEKQRLEK
+876 EQKAIEEKRRLEK
-889 VQEGIDT
+889 VQEGINT
-896 LSQISSLVT
+896 LSQISSLIT
-905 STAMIWQSA
+905 SSALIWQSA

-925 AAAVT
+925 AAAAT
-930 ALLWGSFAAA
+930 ALMWGSFAAA
-940 KVQAAQLANAKT
+940 KIQAAQLANAKT

-959 YIDYGGSHASGRDV
+959 YINYGGSHASGNDV
-973 DFGRTKDGRP
+973 DFGHTKEGRA

-995 NKKNVEKYGVSN
+995 NKKNVEKYGVSR

-1016 NGTFEKKYISSKI
+1016 NGTFEK
-1029 VDKGEVAS
+1029 
-1037 VINKKNV
+1037 
-1044 EKYGVSNIE
+1044 
-1053 NIINSLNNRTFEKQY
+1053 QY
-1068 ISSRF
+1068 ISSSI
-1073 ASTLSKSPNVVESTE
+1073 ASSLTKSSSVVESTE
-1088 RNTLGDMYSLA
+1088 RNNLGDMYSLA

-1106 SGDSADLSTIERG
+1106 TGDSADLSYIERG

-1128 VRVVPTPYGRIE
+1128 VRIVPTPYGRIE
-1140 YKGNNTRIIRNS
+1140 YRGNNTRIIRNS

>member
-16 SGGLKNMVS
+16 SGGLKNMVT
-25 QIESVKAELLNMLK
+25 QIESVKSELLNMLK

-76 YSAYQELTKAITE
+76 YSAYQELTKAIAE
-89 CNKNLANL
+89 CNKNVINL
-97 SSAQAKAVSSARS
+97 NASRAKNPPKP
-110 AISAQK
+110 K
-116 EQAQGQMS
+116 ETID

-129 STLSGLIQQTGVSVE
+129 SSLSKLIQQTGVSVE
-144 QLLQSQRQ
+144 QLLQSQKQ

-185 NAMSTEM
+185 NAMSEEM

-197 VGKLWEAE
+197 VGKKWEAE

-220 GKHTLSVGDYSKAF
+220 GKHTLSVGDYTKAF
-234 NGLSIATQQV
+234 NGLNLATQQV

-260 AISNNVPIFVDNLMA
+260 AISNNVPIFVDNLKR
-275 VQRATGSW
+275 VKDETGSW
-283 VTAMKGV
+283 AVAMKGV
-290 LSSVLSWQTA
+290 LTSLFSWQTA

-312 KAISDKRKAVE
+312 KAISDKRKANEEEAKAQEKARKETEKAVE
-323 EDNESISKN
+323 AYRSLYDILSDISVKVGTSITEVSTLTRILNDN
-332 YDLLKLDAEA
+332 
-342 TRNAY
+342 
-347 QEVVRHTT
+347 
-355 QLKVLYGI
+355 
-363 SQDVNRS
+363 NRS
-370 WGDRIDAAKKL
+370 LEDRIGAGERL
-381 KVEFKDELANF
+381 KQIFDEELNGYS
-392 TAEEIALGKAKTAI
+392 AEEIAAGKAMVTIQQLTTLIYEQAKARATLNEITELTQKQLELEERAKLYENYKVGTRTVKELSEAI
-406 DELLPS
+406 DEANKKGQSVRLGAYEQEYVNTYRSIMSEVRGLQNQINALTEKIDPSKLL
-412 LVAQA
+412 
-417 EAKAYLN
+417 
-424 EISNLTIKAYDLEK
+424 D
-438 QARKAKADVDT
+438 D
-449 AATNVEIANA
+449 
-459 NRIAG
+459 
-464 MAHIIGESVF
+464 
-474 AYDQRQ
+474 
-480 STLLGK
+480 
-486 VNDAEEE
+486 
-493 LQKATKKYEDLGKAQ
+493 ATKGTKD
-508 KNVADEIK
+508 
-516 ELTDRIDPKALL
+516 ALD
-528 EKYTQ
+528 
-533 NTKENLGKI
+533 KI

-555 IIKDEQERELALN
+555 IIKDAEDRDIALN

-580 KILDEATTTYQE
+580 KILDEQ
-592 ILDKKKAGAVL
+592 KAAGKL
-603 TDEEK
+603 T
-608 TYITEYAEQEKYLT
+608 AEQEKYLT

-633 QARLAI
+633 QSRLAI

-644 QKLWAEI
+644 KQVWAEI

-659 IEEQIDEEDVSISG
+659 MEEYIDEEDVSISG
-673 KYDKMLANIS
+673 KYERMLANIS

-689 RESLNDS
+689 RASLNDS
-696 LVNGSYKEAKQE
+696 LVNGSYEEAKQE
-708 GSVLNDLLAQKLN
+708 GSILNDLLRDKLE
-721 KEAEYQKELLLMR
+721 KEREYQKALLLMR
-734 LETADK
+734 YETGEL
-740 ANRITKD
+740 TQD
-747 QYDIELAS
+747 QYTIELANVDAAIDKS
-755 IDENLAKALNKL
+755 IAKL

-792 VFKKLDEDSKAF
+792 VFKKLDDESKAF

-815 MQYLDEFMDK
+815 MQYMDEFMDK

-876 EQKAIAEKQRLEK
+876 EQKAIEEKQRLQK
-889 VQEGIDT
+889 IQEGIDT
-896 LSQISSLVT
+896 ATQISSLVT
-905 STAMIWQSA
+905 ATAQIWSTYAK
-914 MGFGLPAGPIL
+914 FPAGKAL
-925 AAAVT
+925 AIAAT
-930 ALLWGSFAAA
+930 ALMFGSFIAA
-940 KVQAAQLANAKT
+940 KAQAAQLANAKT

-973 DFGRTKDGRP
+973 DFGRTKEGRP

-1007 IENIINSLN
+1007 IENIVNSLN
-1016 NGTFEKKYISSKI
+1016 NG
-1029 VDKGEVAS
+1029 
-1037 VINKKNV
+1037 
-1044 EKYGVSNIE
+1044 
-1053 NIINSLNNRTFEKQY
+1053 TFEKQY

-1073 ASTLSKSPNVVESTE
+1073 ASTLSKSSNVVESTE

-1140 YKGNNTRIIRNS
+1140 YRGNNTRIIRNS

>member
-16 SGGLKNMVS
+16 SGGLKNMVT
-25 QIESVKAELLNMLK
+25 QIESVKGELLNMLK

-76 YSAYQELTKAITE
+76 YSAYQELTKAIAE
-89 CNKNLANL
+89 CNKNLINL
-97 SSAQAKAVSSARS
+97 NASRAKNPPKP
-110 AISAQK
+110 K
-116 EQAQGQMS
+116 ETID

-220 GKHTLSVGDYSKAF
+220 GKHTLSVGDYTKAF

-275 VQRATGSW
+275 VQKATGSW
-283 VTAMKGV
+283 AVAMKGV
-290 LSSVLSWQTA
+290 LTSLFSWQTA

-312 KAISDKRKAVE
+312 QAIHNKRKAQE
-323 EDNESISKN
+323 EDNKATKTQISLLNLLHEAMIAVQKAQAE
-332 YDLLKLDAEA
+332 DLSKTKTLIAVMNDL
-342 TRNAY
+342 
-347 QEVVRHTT
+347 
-355 QLKVLYGI
+355 
-363 SQDVNRS
+363 NRS
-370 WGDRIDAAKKL
+370 NEDRITAATALKKIH
-381 KVEFKDELANF
+381 KEQLANYS
-392 TAEEIALGKAKTAI
+392 AEEIAMGKAKTKLDEITESLKAQAQARAI
-406 DELLPS
+406 LNKITEAY
-412 LVAQA
+412 VAQ
-417 EAKAYLN
+417 
-424 EISNLTIKAYDLEK
+424 I
-438 QARKAKADVDT
+438 
-449 AATNVEIANA
+449 
-459 NRIAG
+459 
-464 MAHIIGESVF
+464 
-474 AYDQRQ
+474 
-480 STLLGK
+480 
-486 VNDAEEE
+486 DAEDKAIAAGNTQVYEYGFQNVKNLYDYVQNLVQTTSLSEE
-493 LQKATKKYEDLGKAQ
+493 QIKKSIAFVAKGDKDIWKQYDAYKAAKKEVSEYTKTIDALTKRI
-508 KNVADEIK
+508 NVAGLIADETK
-516 ELTDRIDPKALL
+516 EGSK
-528 EKYTQ
+528 K
-533 NTKENLGKI
+533 TKENLDKI

-555 IIKDEQERELALN
+555 IIKDAENREIALN

-580 KILDEATTTYQE
+580 KILDEQ
-592 ILDKKKAGAVL
+592 KAAGTL
-603 TDEEK
+603 T
-608 TYITEYAEQEKYLT
+608 AEQEKYLT

-644 QKLWAEI
+644 KQLLAEI
-651 SKGLDTSV
+651 NKGLDTSV
-659 IEEQIDEEDVSISG
+659 MEEYIDEEDVTISG
-673 KYDKMLANIS
+673 KYEKMLANIS
-683 KQIINA
+683 AQIINA
-689 RESLNDS
+689 RASLNES

-708 GSVLNDLLAQKLN
+708 GSVLNDLLREKLE
-721 KEAEYQKELLLMR
+721 KEREYQKALLQMRYETGEL
-734 LETADK
+734 TQ
-740 ANRITKD
+740 D
-747 QYDIELAS
+747 QYTIELANVDAAIDKS
-755 IDENLAKALNKL
+755 IAKL

-776 IWDLLFGS
+776 LLDLLFGA
-784 KQTDEYGN
+784 KQTDEFGN
-792 VFKKLDEDSKAF
+792 VFKKLDDESKAF

-815 MQYLDEFMDK
+815 MQYFDEFMDK

-876 EQKAIAEKQRLEK
+876 EKKAVAEKQRLEK
-889 VQEGIDT
+889 IQEGIDT
-896 LSQISSLVT
+896 LTQISSLVT
-905 STAMIWQSA
+905 STALLWQSA
-914 MGFGLPAGPIL
+914 MAFGLPAGPIL

-930 ALLWGSFAAA
+930 ALMFGSFAAA
-940 KVQAAQLANAKT
+940 KIQAAQLANAKT

-973 DFGRTKDGRP
+973 DFGHTKDGRP
-983 RRVEKGEVVSVI
+983 RRIEKGEVVSVI

-1016 NGTFEKKYISSKI
+1016 NGTFEK
-1029 VDKGEVAS
+1029 
-1037 VINKKNV
+1037 
-1044 EKYGVSNIE
+1044 
-1053 NIINSLNNRTFEKQY
+1053 QY

-1073 ASTLSKSPNVVESTE
+1073 ASTLSKTSNVVESTE

-1106 SGDSADLSTIERG
+1106 SGDSTDLSTIERG

>member
-16 SGGLKNMVS
+16 SGGLKNMVT

-39 EVKEASASISS
+39 EVKDASAGISS

-234 NGLSIATQQV
+234 NELSIATQQV

-260 AISNNVPIFVDNLMA
+260 AISNNVPIFVDNLKR
-275 VQRATGSW
+275 VKDETGSW

-290 LSSVLSWQTA
+290 LTSLFSWQTA

-312 KAISDKRKAVE
+312 QAIHNKRKAQE
-323 EDNESISKN
+323 EDNKATKTQISLLNLLHEAMIAVQKAQAE
-332 YDLLKLDAEA
+332 DLSKTKTLVAVMNDL
-342 TRNAY
+342 
-347 QEVVRHTT
+347 
-355 QLKVLYGI
+355 
-363 SQDVNRS
+363 NRS
-370 WGDRIDAAKKL
+370 NEDRITAATALKKIH
-381 KVEFKDELANF
+381 KEQLANYS
-392 TAEEIALGKAKTAI
+392 AEEIAMGKAKTKLDEITESLKAQAQARAVMNKITEAYVKQI
-406 DELLPS
+406 DEEDKAIAAGQTKIYEGSFGNVEGLYNYIQTLAS
-412 LVAQA
+412 TTKQSA
-417 EAKAYLN
+417 EYW
-424 EISNLTIKAYDLEK
+424 EK
-438 QARKAKADVDT
+438 QITFVAKSDKGVWEQYEAYKAAKKAVSEYTKTIDALT
-449 AATNVEIANA
+449 K
-459 NRIAG
+459 RI
-464 MAHIIGESVF
+464 
-474 AYDQRQ
+474 
-480 STLLGK
+480 
-486 VNDAEEE
+486 
-493 LQKATKKYEDLGKAQ
+493 
-508 KNVADEIK
+508 NVAGLIADDTK
-516 ELTDRIDPKALL
+516 EGGK
-528 EKYTQ
+528 K
-533 NTKENLGKI
+533 TKENLDKI

-555 IIKDEQERELALN
+555 IIKDAENRDIALN
-568 DVKYEKAKDAYQ
+568 DVKYEKAKDTYQ
-580 KILDEATTTYQE
+580 KILDEQKT
-592 ILDKKKAGAVL
+592 AGTLTAV
-603 TDEEK
+603 
-608 TYITEYAEQEKYLT
+608 QEKYLT

-633 QARLAI
+633 QSRLAI

-644 QKLWAEI
+644 KQVWAEI

-659 IEEQIDEEDVSISG
+659 MEEHIDEEDLTISG
-673 KYDKMLANIS
+673 KYEKILANIS
-683 KQIINA
+683 TQIINA
-689 RESLNDS
+689 RASLNDS

-708 GSVLNDLLAQKLN
+708 GSILNDLLREKLE
-721 KEAEYQKELLLMR
+721 KEREYQKALLQMRYETGEL
-734 LETADK
+734 TQ
-740 ANRITKD
+740 D
-747 QYDIELAS
+747 QYTIELANVDAAIDKS
-755 IDENLAKALNKL
+755 IAKL

-776 IWDLLFGS
+776 VWDLLFGS

-792 VFKKLDEDSKAF
+792 VFKKLDDDTKAF
-804 IQQLISGLETA
+804 IGELINSLNTA
-815 MQYLDEFMDK
+815 MQYMDEFMDK
-825 RIEMAEIAVEAAQKE
+825 RIEMAEIAVEAAQRE

-854 RANGYANNVDL
+854 RANGYAHNVDL

-876 EQKAIAEKQRLEK
+876 EQKAIEEKQRLEK
-889 VQEGIDT
+889 IQEGIDT
-896 LSQISSLVT
+896 VTQISSLVT
-905 STAMIWQSA
+905 ATAQLWAAYASIP
-914 MGFGLPAGPIL
+914 FAGQAL
-925 AAAVT
+925 AIAAT
-930 ALLWGSFAAA
+930 ALMWGSFAAA
-940 KVQAAQLANAKT
+940 KIQAAQLANAKT

-959 YIDYGGSHASGRDV
+959 YIDYGGSHASGKDV

-1016 NGTFEKKYISSKI
+1016 NGTFEK
-1029 VDKGEVAS
+1029 
-1037 VINKKNV
+1037 
-1044 EKYGVSNIE
+1044 
-1053 NIINSLNNRTFEKQY
+1053 QY

-1073 ASTLSKSPNVVESTE
+1073 ASTLSKSSNVVESTE

-1140 YKGNNTRIIRNS
+1140 YRGNNTRIIHNS

>member
-16 SGGLKNMVS
+16 SGGLKNMVT
-25 QIESVKAELLNMLK
+25 QIESVKTELLNMLK
-39 EVKEASASISS
+39 EVKDASAGISS

-76 YSAYQELTKAITE
+76 YSAYQELTKAINE

-152 LNIAQKNGEVAA
+152 LNIAQKNGVVAA

-205 ALRIMNAMKGMQEAT
+205 ALRIMNVMKGMQEAT
-220 GKHTLSVGDYSKAF
+220 GKHTLSVGDYTKAF

-260 AISNNVPIFVDNLMA
+260 AISNNVPIFVDNLKA
-275 VQRATGSW
+275 VQKATGSW
-283 VTAMKGV
+283 VVAMKGV
-290 LSSVLSWQTA
+290 LTSLFSWQTA

-312 KAISDKRKAVE
+312 QAIHNKRKAQE
-323 EDNESISKN
+323 EDNKATKTQISLLNLLHEAMIAVQKAQAE
-332 YDLLKLDAEA
+332 DLSKTKTLIAVMNDL
-342 TRNAY
+342 
-347 QEVVRHTT
+347 
-355 QLKVLYGI
+355 
-363 SQDVNRS
+363 NRS
-370 WGDRIDAAKKL
+370 NEERITAATALKKIHN
-381 KVEFKDELANF
+381 EQLANYS
-392 TAEEIALGKAKTAI
+392 AEEIAMGKAKTTLDKITESLKAQAQARAI
-406 DELLPS
+406 LNKMTEAY
-412 LVAQA
+412 VAQIDA
-417 EAKAYLN
+417 EDKAFTAGKTKIHEGSFGNVEGLYNYIQTLASTTKQSA
-424 EISNLTIKAYDLEK
+424 EYWEK
-438 QARKAKADVDT
+438 QITFVAKSDKGVWEQYEAYKAAKQEVSEYTKTIDALT
-449 AATNVEIANA
+449 K
-459 NRIAG
+459 RI
-464 MAHIIGESVF
+464 
-474 AYDQRQ
+474 
-480 STLLGK
+480 
-486 VNDAEEE
+486 
-493 LQKATKKYEDLGKAQ
+493 
-508 KNVADEIK
+508 NVAGLIADETEEGGK
-516 ELTDRIDPKALL
+516 K
-528 EKYTQ
+528 
-533 NTKENLGKI
+533 TKENLDKI

-555 IIKDEQERELALN
+555 IIEDEEEREIALN
-568 DVKYEKAKDAYQ
+568 DMKYEKAKDTYE
-580 KILDEATTTYQE
+580 KILDEQ
-592 ILDKKKAGAVL
+592 KAAGTL
-603 TDEEK
+603 T
-608 TYITEYAEQEKYLT
+608 AEQEKYLT

-633 QARLAI
+633 QSRLAI

-644 QKLWAEI
+644 KQLWAEI
-651 SKGLDTSV
+651 SNGLDTSV
-659 IEEQIDEEDVSISG
+659 MEEHIDEEDVSISG

-689 RESLNDS
+689 RESLNNS

-708 GSVLNDLLAQKLN
+708 GDILNDLLAQKLN
-721 KEAEYQKELLLMR
+721 KEAEYQKKLLLMR
-734 LETADK
+734 LESADK
-740 ANRITKD
+740 ATRITKD
-747 QYDIELAS
+747 QYDIELAL

-767 KGKQRRKVD
+767 QGKQRRKVD

-784 KQTDEYGN
+784 KRTDEYGN
-792 VFKKLDEDSKAF
+792 VFKKLDDDSKAF
-804 IQQLISGLETA
+804 ISELINSLNTA
-815 MQYLDEFMDK
+815 MQYMDEFMDK

-854 RANGYANNVDL
+854 RANGYAHNVDL

-876 EQKAIAEKQRLEK
+876 EQKAVAEKRRLEK
-889 VQEGIDT
+889 VQEGINT
-896 LSQISSLVT
+896 LSQISSLIT
-905 STAMIWQSA
+905 SSALIWQSA
-914 MGFGLPAGPIL
+914 MAFGLPAGPIL

-930 ALLWGSFAAA
+930 ALMWGSFAAA
-940 KVQAAQLANAKT
+940 KMQAAQLANAKT

-959 YIDYGGSHASGRDV
+959 YIDYGGSHASGKDV

-1007 IENIINSLN
+1007 IENIVNSLN
-1016 NGTFEKKYISSKI
+1016 NG
-1029 VDKGEVAS
+1029 
-1037 VINKKNV
+1037 
-1044 EKYGVSNIE
+1044 
-1053 NIINSLNNRTFEKQY
+1053 TFEKQY

-1073 ASTLSKSPNVVESTE
+1073 ASTPSKSSNVVESTK

-1140 YKGNNTRIIRNS
+1140 YRGNNTRIIRNS

>member
-16 SGGLKNMVS
+16 SGGLKNMVT
-25 QIESVKAELLNMLK
+25 QIESVKTELLNMLK
-39 EVKEASASISS
+39 EVKDASAGISS

-76 YSAYQELTKAITE
+76 YSAYQELTKAINE
-89 CNKNLANL
+89 CNKNLSNL

-152 LNIAQKNGEVAA
+152 LNIAQKNGDVAA

-205 ALRIMNAMKGMQEAT
+205 ALRIMNVMKGMQEAT
-220 GKHTLSVGDYSKAF
+220 GKHTLSVGDYTKAF

-260 AISNNVPIFVDNLMA
+260 AISNNVPIFVDNLKA
-275 VQRATGSW
+275 VQKETGSW
-283 VTAMKGV
+283 VTAMKAV
-290 LSSVLSWQTA
+290 LSSVFSWQTA
-300 LLVVLTILPKIA
+300 LLVVLTILPRIA
-312 KAISDKRKAVE
+312 KAISDKRKANE
-323 EDNESISKN
+323 EEAKAQEKARKETEKAVGAYRSLYDILSDISVKVGTSITEVSTLTRILNDN
-332 YDLLKLDAEA
+332 
-342 TRNAY
+342 
-347 QEVVRHTT
+347 
-355 QLKVLYGI
+355 
-363 SQDVNRS
+363 NRS
-370 WGDRIDAAKKL
+370 LEDRIGAGKRL
-381 KVEFKDELANF
+381 KQIFDEELNGYS
-392 TAEEIALGKAKTAI
+392 AEEIAAGKAMATIQQLTTFIYEQAKARTILNEITELTQKKLELEERAKLYENYKVGTRTVKELSEAI
-406 DELLPS
+406 DEANKKGQSVRLGAREQEYVNTYRSIISEVQGLQNQINTLTEKIDPSKLL
-412 LVAQA
+412 
-417 EAKAYLN
+417 
-424 EISNLTIKAYDLEK
+424 D
-438 QARKAKADVDT
+438 D
-449 AATNVEIANA
+449 
-459 NRIAG
+459 
-464 MAHIIGESVF
+464 
-474 AYDQRQ
+474 
-480 STLLGK
+480 
-486 VNDAEEE
+486 
-493 LQKATKKYEDLGKAQ
+493 ATKGTKD
-508 KNVADEIK
+508 
-516 ELTDRIDPKALL
+516 ALD
-528 EKYTQ
+528 
-533 NTKENLGKI
+533 KI

-555 IIKDEQERELALN
+555 IIEDEEEREIALN
-568 DVKYEKAKDAYQ
+568 DMKYEKAKDTYE
-580 KILDEATTTYQE
+580 KILDEQ
-592 ILDKKKAGAVL
+592 KAAGTL
-603 TDEEK
+603 T
-608 TYITEYAEQEKYLT
+608 AEQEKYLT

-633 QARLAI
+633 QSRLAI

-644 QKLWAEI
+644 KQLWAEI
-651 SKGLDTSV
+651 SNGLDTSV
-659 IEEQIDEEDVSISG
+659 IEESIDEEDVSISG

-689 RESLNDS
+689 RASLNDS

-708 GSVLNDLLAQKLN
+708 GDILNDLLAQKLN
-721 KEAEYQKELLLMR
+721 KEAEYQKKLLLMR
-734 LETADK
+734 LESADK
-740 ANRITKD
+740 ATRITKD
-747 QYDIELAS
+747 QYDIELAL

-767 KGKQRRKVD
+767 QGKQRRKVD

-784 KQTDEYGN
+784 KRTDEYGN
-792 VFKKLDEDSKAF
+792 VFKKLDDDSKAF
-804 IQQLISGLETA
+804 ISELINSLNTA
-815 MQYLDEFMDK
+815 MQYMDEFMDK

-854 RANGYANNVDL
+854 RANGYAHNVDL

-876 EQKAIAEKQRLEK
+876 EQKAIAEKQRLQK
-889 VQEGIDT
+889 IQEGIDT
-896 LSQISSLVT
+896 ITQISSLVT
-905 STAMIWQSA
+905 ATAQLWAAYASIP
-914 MGFGLPAGPIL
+914 FAGQAL
-925 AAAVT
+925 AIAAT
-930 ALLWGSFAAA
+930 ALMWGSFAAA
-940 KVQAAQLANAKT
+940 KIQAAQLANAKT

-959 YIDYGGSHASGRDV
+959 YIDYGGSHASGKDV

-1007 IENIINSLN
+1007 IENIVNSLN
-1016 NGTFEKKYISSKI
+1016 NG
-1029 VDKGEVAS
+1029 
-1037 VINKKNV
+1037 
-1044 EKYGVSNIE
+1044 
-1053 NIINSLNNRTFEKQY
+1053 TFEKQY

-1073 ASTLSKSPNVVESTE
+1073 ASTPSKSSNVVESTK

-1106 SGDSADLSTIERG
+1106 SRDSADLSTIERG
-1119 ISTLVSQND
+1119 IDTLVSQND

-1140 YKGNNTRIIRNS
+1140 YRGNNTRIIRNS

>member
-76 YSAYQELTKAITE
+76 YSAYQELTKAISE

-205 ALRIMNAMKGMQEAT
+205 ALRIMNVMKGMQEAT
-220 GKHTLSVGDYSKAF
+220 GKHTLSVGDYTKAF

-260 AISNNVPIFVDNLMA
+260 AISNNVPIFVDNLNA
-275 VQRATGSW
+275 VAKATGSMI
-283 VTAMKGV
+283 TAIKAV
-290 LSSVLSWQTA
+290 RKAIFSWNTV

-312 KAISDKRKAVE
+312 QAIHNKRKAQE
-323 EDNESISKN
+323 EDNKATKTQINLLNLLHEAMIAVQKAQAEDLSKTKTLIAVMN
-332 YDLLKLDAEA
+332 DL
-342 TRNAY
+342 
-347 QEVVRHTT
+347 
-355 QLKVLYGI
+355 
-363 SQDVNRS
+363 NRS
-370 WGDRIDAAKKL
+370 NEDRITAATALKKIH
-381 KVEFKDELANF
+381 KEQLANYS
-392 TAEEIALGKAKTAI
+392 AEEIAMGKAKTKL
-406 DELLPS
+406 DEITES
-412 LVAQA
+412 LKVQAQARAVLNKITEAYVAQ
-417 EAKAYLN
+417 
-424 EISNLTIKAYDLEK
+424 I
-438 QARKAKADVDT
+438 
-449 AATNVEIANA
+449 
-459 NRIAG
+459 
-464 MAHIIGESVF
+464 
-474 AYDQRQ
+474 
-480 STLLGK
+480 
-486 VNDAEEE
+486 DAEDKAIAAGNTQVYEYGFQNVKNLYDYVQNLVQTTSLSEE
-493 LQKATKKYEDLGKAQ
+493 HIKKSIAFVAKGDKDIWKQYEAYKAAKKEVSEYTKTINALTKRI
-508 KNVADEIK
+508 NVAGLIADDTK
-516 ELTDRIDPKALL
+516 EGGK
-528 EKYTQ
+528 K
-533 NTKENLGKI
+533 TKENLEKI

-555 IIKDEQERELALN
+555 IIEDAENRDIALN
-568 DVKYEKAKDAYQ
+568 DVKYEKAKDTYQ
-580 KILDEATTTYQE
+580 KILDEQ
-592 ILDKKKAGAVL
+592 KAAGTL
-603 TDEEK
+603 T
-608 TYITEYAEQEKYLT
+608 AEQEKYLT

-633 QARLAI
+633 QSRLAI

-644 QKLWAEI
+644 KQLWEEI
-651 SKGLDTSV
+651 RKGLDTSV
-659 IEEQIDEEDVSISG
+659 MEEYIDEEDISISG
-673 KYDKMLANIS
+673 KYEKMLANIS
-683 KQIINA
+683 TQIISA
-689 RESLNDS
+689 RASLNDS
-696 LVNGSYKEAKQE
+696 LVSGSYKEAKQE
-708 GSVLNDLLAQKLN
+708 GAVLNSLLRKKLE
-721 KEAEYQKELLLMR
+721 KEREYQKALLQMRYETGEL
-734 LETADK
+734 TQ
-740 ANRITKD
+740 D
-747 QYDIELAS
+747 QYTIELANVDAAIDKS
-755 IDENLAKALNKL
+755 ISKL

-804 IQQLISGLETA
+804 IGELINSLNTA
-815 MQYLDEFMDK
+815 MQYMDEFMDK

-865 ARREYEEKLAI
+865 ARKEYEEKLAI

-889 VQEGIDT
+889 IQEGIDT
-896 LSQISSLVT
+896 VMQISSLVT
-905 STAMIWQSA
+905 ATAQLWAAYASIP
-914 MGFGLPAGPIL
+914 FAGQAL
-925 AAAVT
+925 AIAAT
-930 ALLWGSFAAA
+930 ALMWGSFAAA
-940 KVQAAQLANAKT
+940 KIQAAQLANAKT

-959 YIDYGGSHASGRDV
+959 YINYGGSHASGNDV
-973 DFGRTKDGRP
+973 DFGHTKEGRA

-995 NKKNVEKYGVSN
+995 NKKNVEKYGVSR

-1016 NGTFEKKYISSKI
+1016 NGTFEK
-1029 VDKGEVAS
+1029 
-1037 VINKKNV
+1037 
-1044 EKYGVSNIE
+1044 
-1053 NIINSLNNRTFEKQY
+1053 QY
-1068 ISSRF
+1068 ISSSI
-1073 ASTLSKSPNVVESTE
+1073 ASSLTKSSSVVESTE
-1088 RNTLGDMYSLA
+1088 RNNLGDMYSLA

-1106 SGDSADLSTIERG
+1106 TGDSADLSSIERG

-1128 VRVVPTPYGRIE
+1128 VRIVPTPYGRIE
-1140 YKGNNTRIIRNS
+1140 YRGNNTRIIRNS

>member
-16 SGGLKNMVS
+16 SGGLKNMVT
-25 QIESVKAELLNMLK
+25 QIESVKTELLNMLK
-39 EVKEASASISS
+39 EVKDASAGISS

-220 GKHTLSVGDYSKAF
+220 GKHTLSVGDYTKAF

-260 AISNNVPIFVDNLMA
+260 AISNNVPIFVDNLKA
-275 VQRATGSW
+275 VQKATGSW
-283 VTAMKGV
+283 AVAMKGV
-290 LSSVLSWQTA
+290 LSSLFSWQTA

-347 QEVVRHTT
+347 QEVVRQTT

-370 WGDRIDAAKKL
+370 WGDRIAAAKEL

-449 AATNVEIANA
+449 AATNVEVANA
-459 NRIAG
+459 NRLAG
-464 MAHIIGESVF
+464 MNQIIGESAL

-480 STLLGK
+480 IMLLNRVK
-486 VNDAEEE
+486 EAEKE
-493 LQKATKKYEDLGKAQ
+493 LQKATKKYEDFGTAR

-516 ELTDRIDPKALL
+516 ELTDRIDPKAFP
-528 EKYTQ
+528 EKYAK
-533 NTKENLGKI
+533 NTKENLDKI

-555 IIKDEQERELALN
+555 IIKDAEDRDIALN
-568 DVKYEKAKDAYQ
+568 DVKYEKAKDTYQ
-580 KILDEATTTYQE
+580 KILDEQRA
-592 ILDKKKAGAVL
+592 AGTL
-603 TDEEK
+603 T
-608 TYITEYAEQEKYLT
+608 AEQEKYLT

-644 QKLWAEI
+644 KQLWEEI
-651 SKGLDTSV
+651 RKGLDTSV
-659 IEEQIDEEDVSISG
+659 MEEFIDEEDVSISG
-673 KYDKMLANIS
+673 KYEKMLANIS
-683 KQIINA
+683 TQIINA

-708 GSVLNDLLAQKLN
+708 GAVLNSLLREKLE
-721 KEAEYQKELLLMR
+721 KEREYQKALLQMRYETGEL
-734 LETADK
+734 TQ
-740 ANRITKD
+740 D
-747 QYDIELAS
+747 QYTIELANVDAAIDKS
-755 IDENLAKALNKL
+755 IAKL

-776 IWDLLFGS
+776 VWDLLFGS

-804 IQQLISGLETA
+804 IGELINSLNTA
-815 MQYLDEFMDK
+815 MQYMDEFMDK

-854 RANGYANNVDL
+854 RANGYAHNVDL

-876 EQKAIAEKQRLEK
+876 EQKAVAEKRRLEK
-889 VQEGIDT
+889 VQEGINT
-896 LSQISSLVT
+896 LSQISSLIT
-905 STAMIWQSA
+905 SSALIWQSA
-914 MGFGLPAGPIL
+914 MAFGLPAGPIL

-930 ALLWGSFAAA
+930 ALMWGSFAAA
-940 KVQAAQLANAKT
+940 KIQAAQLANAKT

-959 YIDYGGSHASGRDV
+959 YIDYGGSHASGKDV
-973 DFGRTKDGRP
+973 DFGHTKEGRP
-983 RRVEKGEVVSVI
+983 RRIEKGEVVSVI
-995 NKKNVEKYGVSN
+995 NKKNVEKYGVSR

-1016 NGTFEKKYISSKI
+1016 NGTFEK
-1029 VDKGEVAS
+1029 
-1037 VINKKNV
+1037 
-1044 EKYGVSNIE
+1044 
-1053 NIINSLNNRTFEKQY
+1053 QY
-1068 ISSRF
+1068 ISSSI
-1073 ASTLSKSPNVVESTE
+1073 ASSLTKSSSVVESTE
-1088 RNTLGDMYSLA
+1088 RNNLGDMYSLA

-1106 SGDSADLSTIERG
+1106 TGDSADLSTIERG

-1128 VRVVPTPYGRIE
+1128 VRIVPTPYGRIE
-1140 YKGNNTRIIRNS
+1140 YRGNNTRIIRNS

>member
-16 SGGLKNMVS
+16 SGGLKNMVT

-76 YSAYQELTKAITE
+76 YSAYQELTKAIAE
-89 CNKNLANL
+89 CNKNVINL
-97 SSAQAKAVSSARS
+97 NASRAKNPPKP
-110 AISAQK
+110 K
-116 EQAQGQMS
+116 ETID

-129 STLSGLIQQTGVSVE
+129 SSLSKLIQQTGVSVE
-144 QLLQSQRQ
+144 QLLQSQKQ

-220 GKHTLSVGDYSKAF
+220 GKHTLSVGDYTKAF

-260 AISNNVPIFVDNLMA
+260 AISNNVPIFVDNLKA
-275 VQRATGSW
+275 VQKETGSW
-283 VTAMKGV
+283 VTAMKAV
-290 LSSVLSWQTA
+290 LSSVFSWQTA

-323 EDNESISKN
+323 EDNESILKN

-347 QEVVRHTT
+347 QEVVRQTT

-370 WGDRIDAAKKL
+370 WGDRIAASKEL

-449 AATNVEIANA
+449 AATNVEVANA

-464 MAHIIGESVF
+464 MNQIIGESAL

-480 STLLGK
+480 IMLLNRVK
-486 VNDAEEE
+486 EAEKE
-493 LQKATKKYEDLGKAQ
+493 LEKATKKYEDLGTAQ

-516 ELTDRIDPKALL
+516 ELTDRIDPKAFP
-528 EKYTQ
+528 EKYAK
-533 NTKENLGKI
+533 NTKENLDKI

-555 IIKDEQERELALN
+555 IIKDAENRDIALN
-568 DVKYEKAKDAYQ
+568 DVKYEKAKDTYK
-580 KILDEATTTYQE
+580 KILDEQKAAGTLTT
-592 ILDKKKAGAVL
+592 
-603 TDEEK
+603 
-608 TYITEYAEQEKYLT
+608 EQEKYLT

-633 QARLAI
+633 QSRLAI

-644 QKLWAEI
+644 KQLWAEI

-659 IEEQIDEEDVSISG
+659 MEEYIDEEDVTISG
-673 KYDKMLANIS
+673 KYEKMLANIS
-683 KQIINA
+683 TQIINA
-689 RESLNDS
+689 RASLNDS

-708 GSVLNDLLAQKLN
+708 GEVLNDLLREKLE
-721 KEAEYQKELLLMR
+721 KEREYQKALLLMR
-734 LETADK
+734 YETGEL
-740 ANRITKD
+740 TQD
-747 QYDIELAS
+747 QYTIELANVDAAIDKS
-755 IDENLAKALNKL
+755 IAKL
-767 KGKQRRKVD
+767 KGKQRRRVD
-776 IWDLLFGS
+776 IWDLLFGA

-792 VFKKLDEDSKAF
+792 VFKKLDDESKAF

-815 MQYLDEFMDK
+815 MQYMDEFMDK

-876 EQKAIAEKQRLEK
+876 EQKAIEEKKRLEK
-889 VQEGIDT
+889 IQEGIDT
-896 LSQISSLVT
+896 ATQISSLVT
-905 STAMIWQSA
+905 ATAQIWSTYAK
-914 MGFGLPAGPIL
+914 FPAGKAL
-925 AAAVT
+925 AIAAT
-930 ALLWGSFAAA
+930 ALMFGSFAAA
-940 KVQAAQLANAKT
+940 KIQAAQLANAKT

-959 YIDYGGSHASGRDV
+959 YIDYGGSHASGKDV
-973 DFGRTKDGRP
+973 DFGRTKEGRP

-1007 IENIINSLN
+1007 IENIVNSLN
-1016 NGTFEKKYISSKI
+1016 NG
-1029 VDKGEVAS
+1029 
-1037 VINKKNV
+1037 
-1044 EKYGVSNIE
+1044 
-1053 NIINSLNNRTFEKQY
+1053 TFEKQY

-1073 ASTLSKSPNVVESTE
+1073 ASTLSKSSNVVESTE

-1106 SGDSADLSTIERG
+1106 TGDSADLSTIERG

-1140 YKGNNTRIIRNS
+1140 YRGNNTRIIRNS

>member
-16 SGGLKNMVS
+16 SGGLKNMVT
-25 QIESVKAELLNMLK
+25 QIESVKSELLNMLK

-76 YSAYQELTKAITE
+76 YSAYQELTKAIAE
-89 CNKNLANL
+89 CNKNLINL
-97 SSAQAKAVSSARS
+97 NKSREKNPPKP
-110 AISAQK
+110 K
-116 EQAQGQMS
+116 ETID

-152 LNIAQKNGEVAA
+152 LNIAQKNGDVAA

-205 ALRIMNAMKGMQEAT
+205 ALRIMNVMKGMQEAT
-220 GKHTLSVGDYSKAF
+220 GKHTLSVGNYEKAF

-250 LANSMQQFFI
+250 LANSLQQFFI
-260 AISNNVPIFVDNLMA
+260 AISNNVPIFVDNLKA
-275 VQRATGSW
+275 VQKATGSW

-290 LSSVLSWQTA
+290 LSSLFSWQTA

-312 KAISDKRKAVE
+312 QAIHNKRKAQE
-323 EDNESISKN
+323 EDNKATKTQISLLNLLHEAMIAVQKAQAE
-332 YDLLKLDAEA
+332 DLSKTKTLVAVM
-342 TRNAY
+342 N
-347 QEVVRHTT
+347 
-355 QLKVLYGI
+355 
-363 SQDVNRS
+363 DVNRS
-370 WGDRIDAAKKL
+370 NEERITAANALKKIH
-381 KVEFKDELANF
+381 KEQLANYS
-392 TAEEIALGKAKTAI
+392 AEEIAMGKAKTKL
-406 DELLPS
+406 DEITES
-412 LVAQA
+412 LKAQA
-417 EAKAYLN
+417 QARAVMNKITEAYVKQIDAEDKAFTAGKTKIHEGSFGNVEGLYNYIQTLASTTKQSA
-424 EISNLTIKAYDLEK
+424 EYWEK
-438 QARKAKADVDT
+438 QITFVAKSDKGVWEQYEAYKAAKKEVSEYT
-449 AATNVEIANA
+449 KTI
-459 NRIAG
+459 
-464 MAHIIGESVF
+464 
-474 AYDQRQ
+474 
-480 STLLGK
+480 
-486 VNDAEEE
+486 DA
-493 LQKATKKYEDLGKAQ
+493 LTK
-508 KNVADEIK
+508 
-516 ELTDRIDPKALL
+516 RIDVAGLIADDTEEGRK
-528 EKYTQ
+528 K
-533 NTKENLGKI
+533 TKENLDKI

-555 IIKDEQERELALN
+555 IIEDEEEREIALN
-568 DVKYEKAKDAYQ
+568 DMKYEKAKDTYQ
-580 KILDEATTTYQE
+580 KILNEQ
-592 ILDKKKAGAVL
+592 KAAGTL
-603 TDEEK
+603 T
-608 TYITEYAEQEKYLT
+608 AEQEKYLT
-622 DIILN
+622 EIILN

-633 QARLAI
+633 QSRLAI

-644 QKLWAEI
+644 KQLWAEM
-651 SKGLDTSV
+651 SNGLDTSV
-659 IEEQIDEEDVSISG
+659 IEESIDEEDVSISG

-689 RESLNDS
+689 RESLNNS

-708 GSVLNDLLAQKLN
+708 GSVLNDLLREKLE
-721 KEAEYQKELLLMR
+721 KEREYQKALLKMRYETGEL
-734 LETADK
+734 TQ
-740 ANRITKD
+740 D
-747 QYDIELAS
+747 QYTIELANVDAAIDKS
-755 IDENLAKALNKL
+755 IAKLQ
-767 KGKQRRKVD
+767 GKQRRKVD
-776 IWDLLFGS
+776 IWDLLLGS
-784 KQTDEYGN
+784 KNTDEYGN
-792 VFKKLDEDSKAF
+792 VFKKLDDDSKAF
-804 IQQLISGLETA
+804 ISELINSLNTA
-815 MQYLDEFMDK
+815 MQYMDEFMDK

-876 EQKAIAEKQRLEK
+876 EQKAVEEKKRLEK
-889 VQEGIDT
+889 VKEGIDT
-896 LSQISSLVT
+896 ISQISSLIT
-905 STAMIWQSA
+905 SSALIWQSA
-914 MGFGLPAGPIL
+914 MAFGIPIGPIL
-925 AAAVT
+925 AATVT
-930 ALLWGSFAAA
+930 ALMWGSFAAS
-940 KVQAAQLANAKT
+940 KIKAAQVANAKT

-959 YIDYGGSHASGRDV
+959 YIDYGGSHASGKDV
-973 DFGRTKDGRP
+973 DFGHTKDGRP

-1007 IENIINSLN
+1007 IENIVNSLN
-1016 NGTFEKKYISSKI
+1016 NG
-1029 VDKGEVAS
+1029 
-1037 VINKKNV
+1037 
-1044 EKYGVSNIE
+1044 
-1053 NIINSLNNRTFEKQY
+1053 TFEKQY

-1073 ASTLSKSPNVVESTE
+1073 AGTLSKSSNVVESTK

-1106 SGDSADLSTIERG
+1106 SGESADLSTIERG

-1140 YKGNNTRIIRNS
+1140 YRGNNTRIIRNS

>member
-16 SGGLKNMVS
+16 SGGLKNMVT

-39 EVKEASASISS
+39 EVKDASAGISS

-152 LNIAQKNGEVAA
+152 LNIAQKNGDVAA

-220 GKHTLSVGDYSKAF
+220 GKHTLSVGDYTKAF

-260 AISNNVPIFVDNLMA
+260 AISNNVPIFVDNLKA
-275 VQRATGSW
+275 VQKATGSW
-283 VTAMKGV
+283 VTAMKSV
-290 LSSVLSWQTA
+290 LSSLFSWQTA

-312 KAISDKRKAVE
+312 QAIHNKRKAQE
-323 EDNESISKN
+323 EDNKATKTQISLLNLLHEAMIAVQKAQAE
-332 YDLLKLDAEA
+332 DLSKTKTLIAVMNDL
-342 TRNAY
+342 
-347 QEVVRHTT
+347 
-355 QLKVLYGI
+355 
-363 SQDVNRS
+363 NRS
-370 WGDRIDAAKKL
+370 NEERITAATALKKIH
-381 KVEFKDELANF
+381 KEQLANYS
-392 TAEEIALGKAKTAI
+392 AEEIAMGKAKTTLDDITESLKAQAQARAI
-406 DELLPS
+406 LNKITEAY
-412 LVAQA
+412 VAQIDA
-417 EAKAYLN
+417 EDKAFAAGQTKIHEGSFGNVEGLYNYIQTLASTTKQSA
-424 EISNLTIKAYDLEK
+424 EYWEK
-438 QARKAKADVDT
+438 QITFVAKSDKGVWEQYEAYKAAKKAVSEYTKTIDT
-449 AATNVEIANA
+449 LTK
-459 NRIAG
+459 RI
-464 MAHIIGESVF
+464 
-474 AYDQRQ
+474 
-480 STLLGK
+480 
-486 VNDAEEE
+486 
-493 LQKATKKYEDLGKAQ
+493 
-508 KNVADEIK
+508 NVAGLIADETK
-516 ELTDRIDPKALL
+516 EGGK
-528 EKYTQ
+528 K
-533 NTKENLGKI
+533 TKENFDKI

-555 IIKDEQERELALN
+555 IIKDAENRDIALN
-568 DVKYEKAKDAYQ
+568 DVKYEKAKDTYQ
-580 KILDEATTTYQE
+580 KILDEQ
-592 ILDKKKAGAVL
+592 KAAGTL
-603 TDEEK
+603 T
-608 TYITEYAEQEKYLT
+608 AEQEKYLT
-622 DIILN
+622 EIILN

-633 QARLAI
+633 QSRLAI

-644 QKLWAEI
+644 KQLWAEI
-651 SKGLDTSV
+651 SKGHGTSV
-659 IEEQIDEEDVSISG
+659 IEEYIDEEDMTISG
-673 KYDKMLANIS
+673 KYEKMLANIS
-683 KQIINA
+683 TQIINA
-689 RESLNDS
+689 RASLNDS

-708 GSVLNDLLAQKLN
+708 GSILNDLLREKLE
-721 KEAEYQKELLLMR
+721 KEREYQKALLQMRYETGEL
-734 LETADK
+734 TQ
-740 ANRITKD
+740 D
-747 QYDIELAS
+747 QYTIELANVDAAIDKS
-755 IDENLAKALNKL
+755 ISKL

-792 VFKKLDEDSKAF
+792 VYKKLDEDTKAF
-804 IQQLISGLETA
+804 IGELINSLNTA
-815 MQYLDEFMDK
+815 MQYMDEFMDK
-825 RIEMAEIAVEAAQKE
+825 RIEMAEIAVEAAQRE
-840 SEAAKTN
+840 SEAAKTY

-876 EQKAIAEKQRLEK
+876 EQKAIEEKQRLEK
-889 VQEGIDT
+889 IQEGIDT
-896 LSQISSLVT
+896 VTQISSLVT
-905 STAMIWQSA
+905 ATAQLWAAYASIP
-914 MGFGLPAGPIL
+914 FAGQAL
-925 AAAVT
+925 AIAAT
-930 ALLWGSFAAA
+930 ALMWGSFAAA
-940 KVQAAQLANAKT
+940 KIQAAQLANAKT

-1016 NGTFEKKYISSKI
+1016 NGTFEK
-1029 VDKGEVAS
+1029 
-1037 VINKKNV
+1037 
-1044 EKYGVSNIE
+1044 
-1053 NIINSLNNRTFEKQY
+1053 QY

-1073 ASTLSKSPNVVESTE
+1073 ASTLSKSSNVVESTE

-1119 ISTLVSQND
+1119 IGTLVSQND

-1140 YKGNNTRIIRNS
+1140 YRGNNTRIIRNS

>member
-16 SGGLKNMVS
+16 SGGLKNMVT
-25 QIESVKAELLNMLK
+25 QIESVKTELLNMLK
-39 EVKEASASISS
+39 EVKDASASISS

-76 YSAYQELTKAITE
+76 YSAYQELTKAINE

-220 GKHTLSVGDYSKAF
+220 GKHTLSVGDYTKAF

-260 AISNNVPIFVDNLMA
+260 AISNNVPIFVDNLKA
-275 VQRATGSW
+275 VQKETGSW
-283 VTAMKGV
+283 VTAMKAV
-290 LSSVLSWQTA
+290 LSSVFSWQTA
-300 LLVVLTILPKIA
+300 LLVVLTILPRIA
-312 KAISDKRKAVE
+312 KAISDKRKANE
-323 EDNESISKN
+323 EEAKAQEKARKETEKAVGAYRSLYDILSDISVKVGTSITEVSTLTRILNDN
-332 YDLLKLDAEA
+332 
-342 TRNAY
+342 
-347 QEVVRHTT
+347 
-355 QLKVLYGI
+355 
-363 SQDVNRS
+363 NRS
-370 WGDRIDAAKKL
+370 LEDRIGAGKRL
-381 KVEFKDELANF
+381 KQIFDEELNGYS
-392 TAEEIALGKAKTAI
+392 AEEIAAGKAMATIQQLTTFIYEQAKARTILNEITELTQKKLELEERAKLYENYKVGTRTVKELSEAI
-406 DELLPS
+406 DEANKKGQSVRLGAREQEYVNTYRSIISEVHGLQNQINTLTEKIDPSKLL
-412 LVAQA
+412 
-417 EAKAYLN
+417 
-424 EISNLTIKAYDLEK
+424 D
-438 QARKAKADVDT
+438 D
-449 AATNVEIANA
+449 
-459 NRIAG
+459 
-464 MAHIIGESVF
+464 
-474 AYDQRQ
+474 
-480 STLLGK
+480 
-486 VNDAEEE
+486 
-493 LQKATKKYEDLGKAQ
+493 ATKGTKD
-508 KNVADEIK
+508 
-516 ELTDRIDPKALL
+516 ALD
-528 EKYTQ
+528 
-533 NTKENLGKI
+533 KI

-555 IIKDEQERELALN
+555 IIEDEEEREIALN
-568 DVKYEKAKDAYQ
+568 DMKYEKAKDTYE
-580 KILDEATTTYQE
+580 KILDEQ
-592 ILDKKKAGAVL
+592 KAAGTL
-603 TDEEK
+603 T
-608 TYITEYAEQEKYLT
+608 AEQEKYLT

-633 QARLAI
+633 QSRLAI

-644 QKLWAEI
+644 KQLWAEI
-651 SKGLDTSV
+651 SNGLDTSV
-659 IEEQIDEEDVSISG
+659 IEESIDEEDVSISG

-689 RESLNDS
+689 RESLNNS

-708 GSVLNDLLAQKLN
+708 GDILNDLLAQKLN
-721 KEAEYQKELLLMR
+721 KEAEYQKKLLLMR
-734 LETADK
+734 LESADK
-740 ANRITKD
+740 ATRITKD
-747 QYDIELAS
+747 QYDIELAL

-767 KGKQRRKVD
+767 QGKQRRKVD

-792 VFKKLDEDSKAF
+792 VFKKLDDDSKAF
-804 IQQLISGLETA
+804 IRELINSLNTA
-815 MQYLDEFMDK
+815 MQYMDEFMDK
-825 RIEMAEIAVEAAQKE
+825 RIEMAEIAVEAAQRE

-854 RANGYANNVDL
+854 RANGYAHNVDL

-876 EQKAIAEKQRLEK
+876 EQKAIEEKQRLQK
-889 VQEGIDT
+889 IQEGIDT
-896 LSQISSLVT
+896 VTQISSLVT
-905 STAMIWQSA
+905 ATAQLWAAYASIP
-914 MGFGLPAGPIL
+914 FAGQAL
-925 AAAVT
+925 AIAAT
-930 ALLWGSFAAA
+930 ALMWGSFAAA
-940 KVQAAQLANAKT
+940 KIQAAQLANAKT

-983 RRVEKGEVVSVI
+983 RRIEKGEVVSVI

-1007 IENIINSLN
+1007 IENIVNSLN
-1016 NGTFEKKYISSKI
+1016 NG
-1029 VDKGEVAS
+1029 
-1037 VINKKNV
+1037 
-1044 EKYGVSNIE
+1044 
-1053 NIINSLNNRTFEKQY
+1053 TFEKQY

-1073 ASTLSKSPNVVESTE
+1073 ASTTSKSSNVVESTK

-1119 ISTLVSQND
+1119 INTLVSQND

-1140 YKGNNTRIIRNS
+1140 YRGNNTRIIRNS

>member
-16 SGGLKNMVS
+16 SGGLKNMVT
-25 QIESVKAELLNMLK
+25 QIESVKTELLNMLK
-39 EVKEASASISS
+39 EVKDVSASISS

-185 NAMSTEM
+185 NAMSEEM

-220 GKHTLSVGDYSKAF
+220 GKHTLSVGDYTKAF

-260 AISNNVPIFVDNLMA
+260 AISNNVPIFVDNLKA
-275 VQRATGSW
+275 VQKATGSW

-290 LSSVLSWQTA
+290 LSSLFSWQTA

-312 KAISDKRKAVE
+312 QAIHNKRKAQE

-332 YDLLKLDAEA
+332 YDLLKLDVEA
-342 TRNAY
+342 TKKAY
-347 QEVVRHTT
+347 QEVVRHTA
-355 QLKVLYGI
+355 QLKVLYRI

-370 WGDRIDAAKKL
+370 WGDRIAAAKEL

-449 AATNVEIANA
+449 AATNVEVANA

-464 MAHIIGESVF
+464 MTQIIGESAL

-480 STLLGK
+480 IMLLNRVK
-486 VNDAEEE
+486 EAEKE
-493 LQKATKKYEDLGKAQ
+493 LEKATKKYEDLGTAQ

-516 ELTDRIDPKALL
+516 DLTDRIDPKAFS
-528 EKYTQ
+528 EKYAK
-533 NTKENLGKI
+533 NIKDSLDEIN
-542 TDYYWEWAESNAK
+542 DYYWEWAESNAK
-555 IIKDEQERELALN
+555 IIEDEEEREIALN
-568 DVKYEKAKDAYQ
+568 DMKYEKAKDTYE
-580 KILDEATTTYQE
+580 KILDEQ
-592 ILDKKKAGAVL
+592 KAAGTL
-603 TDEEK
+603 T
-608 TYITEYAEQEKYLT
+608 AEQEKYLT
-622 DIILN
+622 EIIIN

-633 QARLAI
+633 QSRLAI

-644 QKLWAEI
+644 KQLWAEI
-651 SKGLDTSV
+651 SNGLDTSV
-659 IEEQIDEEDVSISG
+659 IEESIDEEDVSISG

-689 RESLNDS
+689 RESLNNS

-708 GSVLNDLLAQKLN
+708 GSVLNDLLREKLE
-721 KEAEYQKELLLMR
+721 KEREYQKALLKMRYETGEL
-734 LETADK
+734 TQ
-740 ANRITKD
+740 D
-747 QYDIELAS
+747 QYTIELANVDAAIDKS
-755 IDENLAKALNKL
+755 IAKLQ
-767 KGKQRRKVD
+767 GKQRRKVD
-776 IWDLLFGS
+776 IMDLLFGS
-784 KQTDEYGN
+784 KQTDAYGN
-792 VFKKLDEDSKAF
+792 VFKKLDDDSKAF
-804 IQQLISGLETA
+804 ISELINSLNTA
-815 MQYLDEFMDK
+815 MQYMDEFMDK

-854 RANGYANNVDL
+854 RANGYAHNVDL

-876 EQKAIAEKQRLEK
+876 EQKAVAEKQRLEK
-889 VQEGIDT
+889 IQEGIDT
-896 LSQISSLVT
+896 VTQISSLVT
-905 STAMIWQSA
+905 ATAQLWAAYASIP
-914 MGFGLPAGPIL
+914 FAGQAL
-925 AAAVT
+925 AIAAT
-930 ALLWGSFAAA
+930 ALMWGSFAAA
-940 KVQAAQLANAKT
+940 KIQAAQLANAKT

-1007 IENIINSLN
+1007 IENIVNSLN
-1016 NGTFEKKYISSKI
+1016 NG
-1029 VDKGEVAS
+1029 
-1037 VINKKNV
+1037 
-1044 EKYGVSNIE
+1044 
-1053 NIINSLNNRTFEKQY
+1053 TFEKQY

-1073 ASTLSKSPNVVESTE
+1073 ASTLSKSSNVVESTE

-1140 YKGNNTRIIRNS
+1140 YRGNNTRIIRNS

>member
-16 SGGLKNMVS
+16 SGGLKNMVT
-25 QIESVKAELLNMLK
+25 QIESVKTELLNMLK
-39 EVKEASASISS
+39 EVKDASASISS

-89 CNKNLANL
+89 CNKNIANL

-220 GKHTLSVGDYSKAF
+220 GKHTLSVGDYTKAF
-234 NGLSIATQQV
+234 NGLSISTQQV

-260 AISNNVPIFVDNLMA
+260 AISNNVPIFVDNLKA
-275 VQRATGSW
+275 VQKATGSW

-290 LSSVLSWQTA
+290 LSSVFSWQTA

-312 KAISDKRKAVE
+312 QAIHNKRKAQE
-323 EDNESISKN
+323 EDNKATKTQISLLNLLHEAMIAVQKAQAE
-332 YDLLKLDAEA
+332 DLSKTKTLVAVMNDL
-342 TRNAY
+342 
-347 QEVVRHTT
+347 
-355 QLKVLYGI
+355 
-363 SQDVNRS
+363 NRS
-370 WGDRIDAAKKL
+370 NEDRITAATALKKIH
-381 KVEFKDELANF
+381 KEQLANYS
-392 TAEEIALGKAKTAI
+392 AEEIAMGKAKTTLDDITESLKAQAQARAI
-406 DELLPS
+406 LNKITEAY
-412 LVAQA
+412 VAQ
-417 EAKAYLN
+417 
-424 EISNLTIKAYDLEK
+424 I
-438 QARKAKADVDT
+438 
-449 AATNVEIANA
+449 
-459 NRIAG
+459 
-464 MAHIIGESVF
+464 
-474 AYDQRQ
+474 
-480 STLLGK
+480 
-486 VNDAEEE
+486 DAEDKAIAAGNTQVYEYGFQNVKNLYDYVQNLVQTTSLSEE
-493 LQKATKKYEDLGKAQ
+493 QIKKSIAFVAKGDKDIWKQYEAYKAAKKEVSEYTKTIDALTKRI
-508 KNVADEIK
+508 NVAGLIADETK
-516 ELTDRIDPKALL
+516 EGGK
-528 EKYTQ
+528 K
-533 NTKENLGKI
+533 TKENLDKI

-555 IIKDEQERELALN
+555 IIKDAEDRDIALN
-568 DVKYEKAKDAYQ
+568 DVKYEKAKDTYQ
-580 KILDEATTTYQE
+580 KILDEQ
-592 ILDKKKAGAVL
+592 KAAGTL
-603 TDEEK
+603 T
-608 TYITEYAEQEKYLT
+608 AEQEKYLT

-644 QKLWAEI
+644 KQLWAEI

-659 IEEQIDEEDVSISG
+659 IEESIDEEDVSISG
-673 KYDKMLANIS
+673 KYEKMLANIS

-708 GSVLNDLLAQKLN
+708 GSVLNGLLVQKL
-721 KEAEYQKELLLMR
+721 KTEANYQRELLLMR

-747 QYDIELAS
+747 QYDIELAI
-755 IDENLAKALNKL
+755 IDENLSKALNKL

-792 VFKKLDEDSKAF
+792 VFKKLDDDSKAF
-804 IQQLISGLETA
+804 IGELINSLNTA
-815 MQYLDEFMDK
+815 MQYMDEFMDK
-825 RIEMAEIAVEAAQKE
+825 RIEMAEIAVEAAQRE

-854 RANGYANNVDL
+854 RANGYAHNVDL

-876 EQKAIAEKQRLEK
+876 EQKAIEEKQRLQK
-889 VQEGIDT
+889 IQESIDT
-896 LSQISSLVT
+896 VTQISSLVT
-905 STAMIWQSA
+905 ATAQLWAAYASIP
-914 MGFGLPAGPIL
+914 FAGQAL
-925 AAAVT
+925 AIAAT
-930 ALLWGSFAAA
+930 ALMWGSFAAA
-940 KVQAAQLANAKT
+940 KIQAAQLANAKT

-959 YIDYGGSHASGRDV
+959 YIDYGGSHASGKDV

-1007 IENIINSLN
+1007 IENIVNSLN
-1016 NGTFEKKYISSKI
+1016 NG
-1029 VDKGEVAS
+1029 
-1037 VINKKNV
+1037 
-1044 EKYGVSNIE
+1044 
-1053 NIINSLNNRTFEKQY
+1053 TFEKQY

-1073 ASTLSKSPNVVESTE
+1073 ASTLSKSSNVVESTE

-1119 ISTLVSQND
+1119 IGILVSQND

-1140 YKGNNTRIIRNS
+1140 YRGNNTRIIRNS

>member
-16 SGGLKNMVS
+16 SGGLKNMVT

-39 EVKEASASISS
+39 EVKDASASISS

-66 RVQAGNVEQL
+66 RVQARNVEQL
-76 YSAYQELTKAITE
+76 YSAYQELTKAINE

-152 LNIAQKNGEVAA
+152 LNIAQKNGVVAA
-164 KSATGS
+164 TSATGS

-220 GKHTLSVGDYSKAF
+220 GKHTLSVGDYTKAF

-260 AISNNVPIFVDNLMA
+260 AISNNVPIFVDNLKA
-275 VQRATGSW
+275 VQKATGSW

-290 LSSVLSWQTA
+290 LSSLFSWQTA

-312 KAISDKRKAVE
+312 QAIHNKRKAQE
-323 EDNESISKN
+323 EDNKATKTQISLLNLLHEAMIAVQKAQAE
-332 YDLLKLDAEA
+332 DLSKTKTLVAVM
-342 TRNAY
+342 N
-347 QEVVRHTT
+347 
-355 QLKVLYGI
+355 
-363 SQDVNRS
+363 DVNRS
-370 WGDRIDAAKKL
+370 NEERITAANALKKIHN
-381 KVEFKDELANF
+381 EQLANYS
-392 TAEEIALGKAKTAI
+392 AEEIAMGKAKTKLDDITESLKAQAQARAI
-406 DELLPS
+406 LNKLTEAY
-412 LVAQA
+412 VAQIDA
-417 EAKAYLN
+417 EDKAFAAGQTKIHEGSFGNVEGLYNYIQTLASTTKQSA
-424 EISNLTIKAYDLEK
+424 EYWEK
-438 QARKAKADVDT
+438 QITFVAKSDKGVWEQYEAYKAAKQEVSEYTKTIDALT
-449 AATNVEIANA
+449 K
-459 NRIAG
+459 RI
-464 MAHIIGESVF
+464 
-474 AYDQRQ
+474 
-480 STLLGK
+480 
-486 VNDAEEE
+486 
-493 LQKATKKYEDLGKAQ
+493 
-508 KNVADEIK
+508 NVAGLIADDTEEGRK
-516 ELTDRIDPKALL
+516 K
-528 EKYTQ
+528 
-533 NTKENLGKI
+533 TKENLDKI

-555 IIKDEQERELALN
+555 IIEDEEEREIALN
-568 DVKYEKAKDAYQ
+568 DMKYEKAKDTYE
-580 KILDEATTTYQE
+580 KILDEQ
-592 ILDKKKAGAVL
+592 KAAGTL
-603 TDEEK
+603 T
-608 TYITEYAEQEKYLT
+608 AEQEKYLT
-622 DIILN
+622 EIIIN

-633 QARLAI
+633 QSRLAI

-644 QKLWAEI
+644 KQLWAEI
-651 SKGLDTSV
+651 SNGLDTSV
-659 IEEQIDEEDVSISG
+659 IEESIDEEDVSISG

-689 RESLNDS
+689 RASLNDS

-708 GSVLNDLLAQKLN
+708 GSVLNDLLREKLE
-721 KEAEYQKELLLMR
+721 KEREYQKTLLKMRYETGEL
-734 LETADK
+734 TQ
-740 ANRITKD
+740 D
-747 QYDIELAS
+747 QYTIELANVDAAIDKS
-755 IDENLAKALNKL
+755 IAKLQ
-767 KGKQRRKVD
+767 GKQRRKVD

-792 VFKKLDEDSKAF
+792 VFKKLDDDSKAF
-804 IQQLISGLETA
+804 IGELINSLNTA
-815 MQYLDEFMDK
+815 MQYMDEFMDK
-825 RIEMAEIAVEAAQKE
+825 RIEMAEIAVEAAQRE

-854 RANGYANNVDL
+854 RANGYAHNVDL
-865 ARREYEEKLAI
+865 ARREYEEKLDI
-876 EQKAIAEKQRLEK
+876 EQKAIEEKQRLEK
-889 VQEGIDT
+889 IQEGIDT
-896 LSQISSLVT
+896 VTQISSLVT
-905 STAMIWQSA
+905 ATAQLWAAYASIP
-914 MGFGLPAGPIL
+914 FAGQAL
-925 AAAVT
+925 AIAAT
-930 ALLWGSFAAA
+930 ALMWGSFAAA

-959 YIDYGGSHASGRDV
+959 YIDYGGSHASGKDV

-1007 IENIINSLN
+1007 IENIVNSLN
-1016 NGTFEKKYISSKI
+1016 NG
-1029 VDKGEVAS
+1029 
-1037 VINKKNV
+1037 
-1044 EKYGVSNIE
+1044 
-1053 NIINSLNNRTFEKQY
+1053 TFEKQY

-1073 ASTLSKSPNVVESTE
+1073 ASTLSKSSNVVESTE

-1140 YKGNNTRIIRNS
+1140 YRGNNTRIIRNS

>member
-16 SGGLKNMVS
+16 SGGLKNMVT
-25 QIESVKAELLNMLK
+25 QIESVKSELLNMLK

-76 YSAYQELTKAITE
+76 YSAYQELTKAIAE
-89 CNKNLANL
+89 CNKNLINL
-97 SSAQAKAVSSARS
+97 NENRKKNPPKP
-110 AISAQK
+110 K
-116 EQAQGQMS
+116 EKID

-152 LNIAQKNGEVAA
+152 LNIAQKNGDVAA

-220 GKHTLSVGDYSKAF
+220 GKHTLSVGDYTKAF
-234 NGLSIATQQV
+234 NGLSISTQQV

-275 VQRATGSW
+275 VRRATGSW

-290 LSSVLSWQTA
+290 LTSLFSWQTA

-312 KAISDKRKAVE
+312 KAISDKRKAVK

-332 YDLLKLDAEA
+332 YDLLKLDEEA

-370 WGDRIDAAKKL
+370 WGDRIAAAKEL

-449 AATNVEIANA
+449 AATNVEVANA

-464 MAHIIGESVF
+464 MTQIIGESAL

-480 STLLGK
+480 IMLLNRVK
-486 VNDAEEE
+486 EAEKE
-493 LQKATKKYEDLGKAQ
+493 LEKATKNYEDLGTAQ

-516 ELTDRIDPKALL
+516 ELTYRIDPKAFL
-528 EKYTQ
+528 EKYAK
-533 NTKENLGKI
+533 NTKENLDKI

-555 IIKDEQERELALN
+555 IIKDAEDRDLALN
-568 DVKYEKAKDAYQ
+568 DVKYEKAKDTYQ
-580 KILDEATTTYQE
+580 KILDEQ
-592 ILDKKKAGAVL
+592 KAAGTL
-603 TDEEK
+603 T
-608 TYITEYAEQEKYLT
+608 AEQEKYLT

-644 QKLWAEI
+644 KQLWAEI

-659 IEEQIDEEDVSISG
+659 MEEHIDEEDVTISG
-673 KYDKMLANIS
+673 KYEKMLANIS
-683 KQIINA
+683 TQIINA
-689 RESLNDS
+689 RASLNDS

-708 GSVLNDLLAQKLN
+708 GSILNDLLREKLE
-721 KEAEYQKELLLMR
+721 KEREYQKALLQMRYETGEL
-734 LETADK
+734 TQ
-740 ANRITKD
+740 D
-747 QYDIELAS
+747 QYTIELANVDAAIDKS
-755 IDENLAKALNKL
+755 IAKL

-792 VFKKLDEDSKAF
+792 VFKKLDDDSKAF
-804 IQQLISGLETA
+804 ISELINSLNTA
-815 MQYLDEFMDK
+815 MQYMDEFMDK
-825 RIEMAEIAVEAAQKE
+825 RIEMAEIAVEAAQRE

-854 RANGYANNVDL
+854 RANGYAHNVDL

-876 EQKAIAEKQRLEK
+876 EQKAIEEKQRLQK
-889 VQEGIDT
+889 IQEGIDT
-896 LSQISSLVT
+896 ITQISSLVT
-905 STAMIWQSA
+905 ATAQLWAAYASIP
-914 MGFGLPAGPIL
+914 FAGQAL
-925 AAAVT
+925 AIAAT
-930 ALLWGSFAAA
+930 ALMWGSFAAA
-940 KVQAAQLANAKT
+940 KIQAAQLANAKT

-959 YIDYGGSHASGRDV
+959 YIDYGGSHASGKDV
-973 DFGRTKDGRP
+973 DFGHTKEGRP
-983 RRVEKGEVVSVI
+983 RRIEKGEVVSVI
-995 NKKNVEKYGVSN
+995 NKKNVEKYGVSR

-1016 NGTFEKKYISSKI
+1016 NGTFEK
-1029 VDKGEVAS
+1029 
-1037 VINKKNV
+1037 
-1044 EKYGVSNIE
+1044 
-1053 NIINSLNNRTFEKQY
+1053 QY
-1068 ISSRF
+1068 ISSSI
-1073 ASTLSKSPNVVESTE
+1073 ASSLSKSSSVVESTE

-1106 SGDSADLSTIERG
+1106 TGDSADLSSIERG

-1128 VRVVPTPYGRIE
+1128 VRIVPTPYGRIE
-1140 YKGNNTRIIRNS
+1140 YRGNNTRIIRNS

>member
-16 SGGLKNMVS
+16 SGGLKNMVT
-25 QIESVKAELLNMLK
+25 QIESVKTELLNMLK
-39 EVKEASASISS
+39 EVKDASASISS

-220 GKHTLSVGDYSKAF
+220 GKHTLSVGDYTKAF
-234 NGLSIATQQV
+234 NGLSISTQQV

-260 AISNNVPIFVDNLMA
+260 AISNNVPIFVDNLKA
-275 VQRATGSW
+275 VQKATGSW
-283 VTAMKGV
+283 ATAMKGV
-290 LSSVLSWQTA
+290 LSSVFSWQTA
-300 LLVVLTILPKIA
+300 LLVLLTILPKIA
-312 KAISDKRKAVE
+312 KAISDKKKAVE
-323 EDNESISKN
+323 EDNESILKN
-332 YDLLKLDAEA
+332 YDLQKLDEEA

-347 QEVVRHTT
+347 QEVVRQTT

-370 WGDRIDAAKKL
+370 WGDRIAAAKEL

-449 AATNVEIANA
+449 AATNVEVANA
-459 NRIAG
+459 NRLAG
-464 MAHIIGESVF
+464 MNQIIGESAL

-480 STLLGK
+480 IMLLNRVK
-486 VNDAEEE
+486 EAEKE
-493 LQKATKKYEDLGKAQ
+493 LQKATKKYEDFGTAQ

-516 ELTDRIDPKALL
+516 ALTDRIDPKAFP
-528 EKYTQ
+528 EKYAK
-533 NTKENLGKI
+533 NTKENLDKI

-555 IIKDEQERELALN
+555 IIKDAEDRDLALN
-568 DVKYEKAKDAYQ
+568 DVKYEKAKDTYQ
-580 KILDEATTTYQE
+580 KILDEQ
-592 ILDKKKAGAVL
+592 KAAGTL
-603 TDEEK
+603 T
-608 TYITEYAEQEKYLT
+608 AEQEKYLT

-644 QKLWAEI
+644 KQLWAEI

-659 IEEQIDEEDVSISG
+659 MEEHIDEEDVTISG
-673 KYDKMLANIS
+673 KYEKMLANIS
-683 KQIINA
+683 TQIINA

-708 GSVLNDLLAQKLN
+708 GSILNDLLREKLE
-721 KEAEYQKELLLMR
+721 KEREYQKALLQMRYETGEL
-734 LETADK
+734 TQ
-740 ANRITKD
+740 D
-747 QYDIELAS
+747 QYTIELANVDAAIDKS
-755 IDENLAKALNKL
+755 IAKL

-784 KQTDEYGN
+784 KKTDEYGN
-792 VFKKLDEDSKAF
+792 VFKKLDDDSKAF
-804 IQQLISGLETA
+804 ISELINSLNTA
-815 MQYLDEFMDK
+815 MQYMDEFMDK
-825 RIEMAEIAVEAAQKE
+825 RIEMAEIAVEAAQRE

-854 RANGYANNVDL
+854 RANGYAHNVDL

-876 EQKAIAEKQRLEK
+876 EQKAIEEKQRLQK
-889 VQEGIDT
+889 IQEGIDT
-896 LSQISSLVT
+896 ITQISSLVT
-905 STAMIWQSA
+905 ATAQLWAAYASIP
-914 MGFGLPAGPIL
+914 FAGQAL
-925 AAAVT
+925 AIAAT
-930 ALLWGSFAAA
+930 ALMWGSFAAA
-940 KVQAAQLANAKT
+940 KIQAAQLANAKT

-959 YIDYGGSHASGRDV
+959 YIDYGGSHASGKDV
-973 DFGRTKDGRP
+973 DFGHTKEGRP

-995 NKKNVEKYGVSN
+995 NKKNVEKYGVSR

-1016 NGTFEKKYISSKI
+1016 NGTFEK
-1029 VDKGEVAS
+1029 
-1037 VINKKNV
+1037 
-1044 EKYGVSNIE
+1044 
-1053 NIINSLNNRTFEKQY
+1053 QY
-1068 ISSRF
+1068 ISSSI
-1073 ASTLSKSPNVVESTE
+1073 ASSLSKSSSVVESTE

-1106 SGDSADLSTIERG
+1106 TGDSADLSSIERG

-1128 VRVVPTPYGRIE
+1128 VRIVPTPYGRIE
-1140 YKGNNTRIIRNS
+1140 YRGNNTRIIRNS

>member
-16 SGGLKNMVS
+16 SGGLKNMVT
-25 QIESVKAELLNMLK
+25 QIESVKTELLNMLK
-39 EVKEASASISS
+39 EVKDASASISS

-76 YSAYQELTKAITE
+76 YSAYQELIKAITE
-89 CNKNLANL
+89 CNKNIANL

-220 GKHTLSVGDYSKAF
+220 GKHTLSVGDYTKAF
-234 NGLSIATQQV
+234 NGLSISTQQV

-260 AISNNVPIFVDNLMA
+260 AISNNVPIFVDNLKA
-275 VQRATGSW
+275 VQKATGSW

-290 LSSVLSWQTA
+290 LTSLFSWQTA

-370 WGDRIDAAKKL
+370 WGDRIAAAKEL

-449 AATNVEIANA
+449 AATNVEVANA
-459 NRIAG
+459 NRLAG
-464 MAHIIGESVF
+464 MNQIIGESTL

-480 STLLGK
+480 IMLLNRVK
-486 VNDAEEE
+486 EAEKE
-493 LQKATKKYEDLGKAQ
+493 LQKATKKYEDLGTAQ

-516 ELTDRIDPKALL
+516 ELTDRIDPKAFP
-528 EKYTQ
+528 EKYAK
-533 NTKENLGKI
+533 NTKENLDKI

-555 IIKDEQERELALN
+555 IIKDTEDRDIALN
-568 DVKYEKAKDAYQ
+568 DVKYEKAKDTYQ
-580 KILDEATTTYQE
+580 KILDEQRA
-592 ILDKKKAGAVL
+592 AGTL
-603 TDEEK
+603 T
-608 TYITEYAEQEKYLT
+608 AEQEKYLT

-639 IDKYY
+639 IEKYY
-644 QKLWAEI
+644 KQLWAEI
-651 SKGLDTSV
+651 SKGLDTS
-659 IEEQIDEEDVSISG
+659 IMEEHIDEEDVTISG
-673 KYDKMLANIS
+673 KYEKMLANIS

-708 GSVLNDLLAQKLN
+708 GSVLNGLLVQKL
-721 KEAEYQKELLLMR
+721 KTEANYQRELLLMR

-747 QYDIELAS
+747 QYDIELAI
-755 IDENLAKALNKL
+755 IDENLSKALNKL

-792 VFKKLDEDSKAF
+792 VYKKLDEDTKAF
-804 IQQLISGLETA
+804 IGELINSLNTA
-815 MQYLDEFMDK
+815 MQYMDEFMDK
-825 RIEMAEIAVEAAQKE
+825 RIEMAEIAVEAAQRE

-854 RANGYANNVDL
+854 RANGYAHNVDL

-876 EQKAIAEKQRLEK
+876 EQKAIEEKQRLQK
-889 VQEGIDT
+889 IQESIDT
-896 LSQISSLVT
+896 VTQISSLVT
-905 STAMIWQSA
+905 ATAQLWAAYASIP
-914 MGFGLPAGPIL
+914 FAGQAL
-925 AAAVT
+925 AIAAT
-930 ALLWGSFAAA
+930 ALMWGSFAAA
-940 KVQAAQLANAKT
+940 KIQAAQLANAKT

-1007 IENIINSLN
+1007 IENIVNSLN
-1016 NGTFEKKYISSKI
+1016 NG
-1029 VDKGEVAS
+1029 
-1037 VINKKNV
+1037 
-1044 EKYGVSNIE
+1044 
-1053 NIINSLNNRTFEKQY
+1053 TFEKQY

-1073 ASTLSKSPNVVESTE
+1073 ASTLSKSSNVVESTE

-1119 ISTLVSQND
+1119 IGILVSQND

-1140 YKGNNTRIIRNS
+1140 YRGNNTRIIRNS

>member
-16 SGGLKNMVS
+16 SGGLKNMVT

-250 LANSMQQFFI
+250 LANSLQQFFI
-260 AISNNVPIFVDNLMA
+260 AISNNVPIFVDNLKA
-275 VQRATGSW
+275 VQKATGSW

-290 LSSVLSWQTA
+290 LSSVFSWQTA
-300 LLVVLTILPKIA
+300 LLVLLTILPKIA
-312 KAISDKRKAVE
+312 KAISDKKKAVE
-323 EDNESISKN
+323 EDNESILKN
-332 YDLLKLDAEA
+332 YDILKLDAEA

-424 EISNLTIKAYDLEK
+424 EVSNLTIKAYDLEK
-438 QARKAKADVDT
+438 QARKAKAEVDT

-459 NRIAG
+459 NRLAG
-464 MAHIIGESVF
+464 MAQIIGESVF

-480 STLLGK
+480 SKLLDK
-486 VNDAEEE
+486 VKDAEKE
-493 LQKATKKYEDLGKAQ
+493 LQKATQKYEDLGVAQ

-516 ELTDRIDPKALL
+516 ELTDRIDPKAFP
-528 EKYTQ
+528 EKYAKK
-533 NTKENLGKI
+533 TKESLDKI

-555 IIKDEQERELALN
+555 IIKDAENREIALN

-580 KILDEATTTYQE
+580 KILDEQ
-592 ILDKKKAGAVL
+592 KAAGTL
-603 TDEEK
+603 TE
-608 TYITEYAEQEKYLT
+608 EQEKYLT

-644 QKLWAEI
+644 KQLLAEI

-659 IEEQIDEEDVSISG
+659 MEEYIDEEDVSISG
-673 KYDKMLANIS
+673 KYEKMLANIS
-683 KQIINA
+683 AQIINA
-689 RESLNDS
+689 RASLNDS

-734 LETADK
+734 LESANK
-740 ANRITKD
+740 ATRITKD
-747 QYDIELAS
+747 QYDMELAI

-767 KGKQRRKVD
+767 KGKQRRRVD
-776 IWDLLFGS
+776 LLDLLFGA
-784 KQTDEYGN
+784 KQTDEFGN
-792 VFKKLDEDSKAF
+792 VFKKLDDESKAF

-854 RANGYANNVDL
+854 RANGYAHNVDL

-876 EQKAIAEKQRLEK
+876 EKKAVAEKQRLEK
-889 VQEGIDT
+889 IQEGIDT
-896 LSQISSLVT
+896 LTQISSLVT
-905 STAMIWQSA
+905 STALLWQSA
-914 MGFGLPAGPIL
+914 MAFGLPAGPIL

-930 ALLWGSFAAA
+930 ALMFGSFAAA
-940 KVQAAQLANAKT
+940 KIQAAQLANAKT

-1016 NGTFEKKYISSKI
+1016 NGTFEK
-1029 VDKGEVAS
+1029 
-1037 VINKKNV
+1037 
-1044 EKYGVSNIE
+1044 
-1053 NIINSLNNRTFEKQY
+1053 QY

-1073 ASTLSKSPNVVESTE
+1073 ASTLSKTSNVVESTE

>member
-16 SGGLKNMVS
+16 SGGLKNMVT
-25 QIESVKAELLNMLK
+25 QIESVKTELLNMLK
-39 EVKEASASISS
+39 EVKDASASISS

-76 YSAYQELTKAITE
+76 YSAYQELTKAISE

-144 QLLQSQRQ
+144 QLLQSQKQ

-220 GKHTLSVGDYSKAF
+220 GKHTLSVGDYTKAF

-260 AISNNVPIFVDNLMA
+260 AISNNVPIFVDNLKA
-275 VQRATGSW
+275 VQKETGSW
-283 VTAMKGV
+283 VTAMKAV
-290 LSSVLSWQTA
+290 LSSVFSWQTA
-300 LLVVLTILPKIA
+300 LLVVLTILPRIA
-312 KAISDKRKAVE
+312 KAISDKRKANEEEAKAQEKARKETEKAVE
-323 EDNESISKN
+323 AYRSLYDILSDISVKVGTSITEVSTLTRILNDN
-332 YDLLKLDAEA
+332 
-342 TRNAY
+342 
-347 QEVVRHTT
+347 
-355 QLKVLYGI
+355 
-363 SQDVNRS
+363 NRS
-370 WGDRIDAAKKL
+370 LDDRIGAGKRL
-381 KVEFKDELANF
+381 KQIFDEELNGYS
-392 TAEEIALGKAKTAI
+392 AEEIAAGKAMVTIQQLTTLIYEQAKARAILNEITELTQKQLELEERAKLYENYKVGTRTVKELSEAI
-406 DELLPS
+406 DEANKKGQSVRLGANEQEYVNTYRSIMSEVRGLQNQINALTGQIDPSKLL
-412 LVAQA
+412 
-417 EAKAYLN
+417 
-424 EISNLTIKAYDLEK
+424 D
-438 QARKAKADVDT
+438 D
-449 AATNVEIANA
+449 
-459 NRIAG
+459 
-464 MAHIIGESVF
+464 
-474 AYDQRQ
+474 
-480 STLLGK
+480 
-486 VNDAEEE
+486 
-493 LQKATKKYEDLGKAQ
+493 ATKGTKD
-508 KNVADEIK
+508 
-516 ELTDRIDPKALL
+516 ALD
-528 EKYTQ
+528 
-533 NTKENLGKI
+533 KI
-542 TDYYWEWAESNAK
+542 TDYYWEWVESNAK
-555 IIKDEQERELALN
+555 IIKDAEDRDIALN
-568 DVKYEKAKDAYQ
+568 DVKYEKAKDTYQ
-580 KILDEATTTYQE
+580 KILDEQ
-592 ILDKKKAGAVL
+592 KAAGTL
-603 TDEEK
+603 T
-608 TYITEYAEQEKYLT
+608 AEQEKYLT

-633 QARLAI
+633 QSRLAI

-644 QKLWAEI
+644 KQLWEEI
-651 SKGLDTSV
+651 RKGLDTSV
-659 IEEQIDEEDVSISG
+659 IEEYIDEEDVSISG
-673 KYDKMLANIS
+673 KYEKMLANIS
-683 KQIINA
+683 TQIINA
-689 RESLNDS
+689 RASLNDS
-696 LVNGSYKEAKQE
+696 LVNGSYEEAKQE
-708 GSVLNDLLAQKLN
+708 GSILNDLLREKLE
-721 KEAEYQKELLLMR
+721 KEREYQKALLQMRYETGEL
-734 LETADK
+734 TQ
-740 ANRITKD
+740 D
-747 QYDIELAS
+747 QYAIELANVDAAIDKS
-755 IDENLAKALNKL
+755 IAKL

-792 VFKKLDEDSKAF
+792 VFKKLDDESKAF
-804 IQQLISGLETA
+804 IQELISGLQTA
-815 MQYLDEFMDK
+815 MQYMDEFMDK
-825 RIEMAEIAVEAAQKE
+825 RIEMAEIAVEAAQRE

-854 RANGYANNVDL
+854 RANGYAHNVDL

-876 EQKAIAEKQRLEK
+876 EQKAIEEKQRLQK
-889 VQEGIDT
+889 IQEGIDT
-896 LSQISSLVT
+896 ATQISSLVT
-905 STAMIWQSA
+905 ATAQIWA
-914 MGFGLPAGPIL
+914 AYTKIPAGKVL
-925 AAAVT
+925 AIAAT
-930 ALLWGSFAAA
+930 ALMWSSFAAA
-940 KVQAAQLANAKT
+940 KIQAAQLANAKT

-973 DFGRTKDGRP
+973 DFGRTKEGRP

-1007 IENIINSLN
+1007 IENIVNSLN
-1016 NGTFEKKYISSKI
+1016 NG
-1029 VDKGEVAS
+1029 
-1037 VINKKNV
+1037 
-1044 EKYGVSNIE
+1044 
-1053 NIINSLNNRTFEKQY
+1053 TFEKQY

-1073 ASTLSKSPNVVESTE
+1073 ASTLSKSSNVVESTE

-1140 YKGNNTRIIRNS
+1140 YRGNNTRIIRNS

>member
-16 SGGLKNMVS
+16 SGGLKNMVT
-25 QIESVKAELLNMLK
+25 QIESVKTELLNMLK
-39 EVKEASASISS
+39 EVKDASASISS

-76 YSAYQELTKAITE
+76 YSAYQELTKAISE

-220 GKHTLSVGDYSKAF
+220 GKHTLSVGDYTKAF

-260 AISNNVPIFVDNLMA
+260 AISNNVPIFVDNLKA
-275 VQRATGSW
+275 VQKETGSW
-283 VTAMKGV
+283 VTAMKAV
-290 LSSVLSWQTA
+290 LSSVFSWQTA
-300 LLVVLTILPKIA
+300 LLVVLTILPRIA
-312 KAISDKRKAVE
+312 KAISDKRKANEEEAKAQEKARKETEKAVE
-323 EDNESISKN
+323 AYRSLYDILSDISVKVGTSITEVSTLSRILNDN
-332 YDLLKLDAEA
+332 
-342 TRNAY
+342 
-347 QEVVRHTT
+347 
-355 QLKVLYGI
+355 
-363 SQDVNRS
+363 NRS
-370 WGDRIDAAKKL
+370 LEDRIGAGQRL
-381 KVEFKDELANF
+381 KQIFDEELNGYS
-392 TAEEIALGKAKTAI
+392 AEEIAAGKAMVTIQQLTTLIYEQAKARAILNEITELTQKQLELEERAKLYENYKVGTRTIKELSEAI
-406 DELLPS
+406 DEANKKGRSVRLGANEQEYVNTYRSIMSEVRGLQNQIKSLTGQIDPSKLL
-412 LVAQA
+412 
-417 EAKAYLN
+417 
-424 EISNLTIKAYDLEK
+424 D
-438 QARKAKADVDT
+438 D
-449 AATNVEIANA
+449 
-459 NRIAG
+459 
-464 MAHIIGESVF
+464 
-474 AYDQRQ
+474 
-480 STLLGK
+480 
-486 VNDAEEE
+486 
-493 LQKATKKYEDLGKAQ
+493 ATKGTKD
-508 KNVADEIK
+508 
-516 ELTDRIDPKALL
+516 ALD
-528 EKYTQ
+528 
-533 NTKENLGKI
+533 KI

-555 IIKDEQERELALN
+555 IIEDAENRDIALN
-568 DVKYEKAKDAYQ
+568 DVKYEKAKDTYQ
-580 KILDEATTTYQE
+580 KVLDEQ
-592 ILDKKKAGAVL
+592 KAAGKL
-603 TDEEK
+603 S
-608 TYITEYAEQEKYLT
+608 AEQEKYLT

-644 QKLWAEI
+644 KQLWAEI

-659 IEEQIDEEDVSISG
+659 MEEHIDEEDVTISG
-673 KYDKMLANIS
+673 KYEKMLANIS

-708 GSVLNDLLAQKLN
+708 GSILNDLLREKLE
-721 KEAEYQKELLLMR
+721 KEREYQKALLQMRYETGEL
-734 LETADK
+734 TQ
-740 ANRITKD
+740 D
-747 QYDIELAS
+747 QYAIELANVDAAIDKS
-755 IDENLAKALNKL
+755 IAKL

-792 VFKKLDEDSKAF
+792 VFKKLDDDSKAF
-804 IQQLISGLETA
+804 ISELINSLNTA
-815 MQYLDEFMDK
+815 MQYMDEFMDK
-825 RIEMAEIAVEAAQKE
+825 RIEMAEIAVEAAQRE

-854 RANGYANNVDL
+854 RANGYAHNVDL

-876 EQKAIAEKQRLEK
+876 EQKAIEEKQRLQK
-889 VQEGIDT
+889 IQEGIDT
-896 LSQISSLVT
+896 ATQISSLVT
-905 STAMIWQSA
+905 ATAQIWA
-914 MGFGLPAGPIL
+914 AYTKIPAGKVL
-925 AAAVT
+925 AIAAT
-930 ALLWGSFAAA
+930 ALMWSSFAAA
-940 KVQAAQLANAKT
+940 KIQAAQLANAKT

-959 YIDYGGSHASGRDV
+959 YIDYGGSHASGKDV
-973 DFGRTKDGRP
+973 DFGHTKEGRP

-1007 IENIINSLN
+1007 IENIVNSLN
-1016 NGTFEKKYISSKI
+1016 NGTFEK
-1029 VDKGEVAS
+1029 
-1037 VINKKNV
+1037 
-1044 EKYGVSNIE
+1044 
-1053 NIINSLNNRTFEKQY
+1053 QY
-1068 ISSRF
+1068 ISSSI
-1073 ASTLSKSPNVVESTE
+1073 ASSLSKSSSVVESTE

-1106 SGDSADLSTIERG
+1106 TGDSADLSTIERG

-1140 YKGNNTRIIRNS
+1140 YRGNNTRIIRNS

>member
-16 SGGLKNMVS
+16 SGGLKNMVT
-25 QIESVKAELLNMLK
+25 QIESVKTELLNMLK
-39 EVKEASASISS
+39 EVKDASASISS

-89 CNKNLANL
+89 CNKNIANL

-220 GKHTLSVGDYSKAF
+220 GKHTLSVGDYTKAF
-234 NGLSIATQQV
+234 NGLSISTQQV

-260 AISNNVPIFVDNLMA
+260 AISNNVPIFVDNLKA
-275 VQRATGSW
+275 VQKATGSW

-290 LSSVLSWQTA
+290 LTSLFSWQTA

-312 KAISDKRKAVE
+312 QAIHNKRKAQE
-323 EDNESISKN
+323 EDNKATKTQISLLNLLHEAMIAVQKAQAE
-332 YDLLKLDAEA
+332 DLSKTKTLVAVMNDL
-342 TRNAY
+342 
-347 QEVVRHTT
+347 
-355 QLKVLYGI
+355 
-363 SQDVNRS
+363 NRS
-370 WGDRIDAAKKL
+370 NEERITAATALKKIH
-381 KVEFKDELANF
+381 KEQLANYS
-392 TAEEIALGKAKTAI
+392 AEEIAMGKAKTKLDEITESLKVQAQARAVLNKITEAYVAQIDAEDKAI
-406 DELLPS
+406 DAGNTQVYEYGFQNVKNLYDYVQNLVQTTS
-412 LVAQA
+412 LSEEQIKKSIAFVAKGDKDIWEQY
-417 EAKAYLN
+417 EAYKAAKKEVSEYTKT
-424 EISNLTIKAYDLEK
+424 IDALTK
-438 QARKAKADVDT
+438 
-449 AATNVEIANA
+449 
-459 NRIAG
+459 RI
-464 MAHIIGESVF
+464 
-474 AYDQRQ
+474 
-480 STLLGK
+480 
-486 VNDAEEE
+486 
-493 LQKATKKYEDLGKAQ
+493 
-508 KNVADEIK
+508 NVAGLIADETK
-516 ELTDRIDPKALL
+516 EGGK
-528 EKYTQ
+528 K
-533 NTKENLGKI
+533 TKENLDKI
-542 TDYYWEWAESNAK
+542 TDYYWEWVESNAK
-555 IIKDEQERELALN
+555 IIKDAENRDIALN
-568 DVKYEKAKDAYQ
+568 DVKYEKAKDTYQ
-580 KILDEATTTYQE
+580 KILDEQ
-592 ILDKKKAGAVL
+592 KAAGTL
-603 TDEEK
+603 T
-608 TYITEYAEQEKYLT
+608 AEQEKYLT

-639 IDKYY
+639 IEKYY
-644 QKLWAEI
+644 KQLWAEI
-651 SKGLDTSV
+651 SKGLDTPV
-659 IEEQIDEEDVSISG
+659 MEEHIDEEDVTISG
-673 KYDKMLANIS
+673 KYEKMLANIS

-689 RESLNDS
+689 RASLNDS

-708 GSVLNDLLAQKLN
+708 GSILNDLLREKLE
-721 KEAEYQKELLLMR
+721 KEREYQKALLKMRYETGEL
-734 LETADK
+734 TQ
-740 ANRITKD
+740 D
-747 QYDIELAS
+747 QYTIKLANVDAAIDKS
-755 IDENLAKALNKL
+755 IARL

-792 VFKKLDEDSKAF
+792 VFKKLDDDSKAF
-804 IQQLISGLETA
+804 IRELINSLNTA
-815 MQYLDEFMDK
+815 MQYMDEFMDK
-825 RIEMAEIAVEAAQKE
+825 RIEMAEIAVEAAQRE

-854 RANGYANNVDL
+854 RANGYAHNVDL

-876 EQKAIAEKQRLEK
+876 EQKAIEEKQRLQK
-889 VQEGIDT
+889 IQESIDT
-896 LSQISSLVT
+896 VTQISSLVT
-905 STAMIWQSA
+905 ATAQLWAAYASIP
-914 MGFGLPAGPIL
+914 FAGQAL
-925 AAAVT
+925 AIAAT
-930 ALLWGSFAAA
+930 ALMWGSFAAA
-940 KVQAAQLANAKT
+940 KIQAAQLANAKT

-1007 IENIINSLN
+1007 IENIVNSLN
-1016 NGTFEKKYISSKI
+1016 NG
-1029 VDKGEVAS
+1029 
-1037 VINKKNV
+1037 
-1044 EKYGVSNIE
+1044 
-1053 NIINSLNNRTFEKQY
+1053 TFEKQY

-1073 ASTLSKSPNVVESTE
+1073 ASTLSKSSNVVESTE

-1119 ISTLVSQND
+1119 IGILVSQND

-1140 YKGNNTRIIRNS
+1140 YRGNNTRIIRNS

>member
-16 SGGLKNMVS
+16 SGGLKNMVT
-25 QIESVKAELLNMLK
+25 QIESVKTELLNMLK
-39 EVKEASASISS
+39 EVKDASAGISS

-220 GKHTLSVGDYSKAF
+220 GKHTLSVGDYTKAF

-260 AISNNVPIFVDNLMA
+260 AISNNVPIFVDNLKA
-275 VQRATGSW
+275 VQKATGSW

-290 LSSVLSWQTA
+290 LTSVFSWQTA

-312 KAISDKRKAVE
+312 QAIHNKRKAQE
-323 EDNESISKN
+323 EDNKATKTQISLLNLLHEAMIAVQKAQAE
-332 YDLLKLDAEA
+332 DLSKTKTLVAVMNDL
-342 TRNAY
+342 
-347 QEVVRHTT
+347 
-355 QLKVLYGI
+355 
-363 SQDVNRS
+363 NRS
-370 WGDRIDAAKKL
+370 NEERITAATALKKIH
-381 KVEFKDELANF
+381 KEQLANYS
-392 TAEEIALGKAKTAI
+392 AEEIAMGKAKTKLDDITESLKAQAQARAI
-406 DELLPS
+406 LNKITEAY
-412 LVAQA
+412 VAQ
-417 EAKAYLN
+417 
-424 EISNLTIKAYDLEK
+424 I
-438 QARKAKADVDT
+438 
-449 AATNVEIANA
+449 
-459 NRIAG
+459 
-464 MAHIIGESVF
+464 
-474 AYDQRQ
+474 
-480 STLLGK
+480 
-486 VNDAEEE
+486 DAEDRAIAAGNTQVYEYGLQNVKNLYDYVQNLVQTTSLSEE
-493 LQKATKKYEDLGKAQ
+493 QIKKSIAFVAKGDKDIWKQYEAYKAAKKEVSEYTKTIDALTKRI
-508 KNVADEIK
+508 NVAGLIADETEEGGK
-516 ELTDRIDPKALL
+516 K
-528 EKYTQ
+528 
-533 NTKENLGKI
+533 TKENLDKI

-555 IIKDEQERELALN
+555 IIKDAEDRDIALN
-568 DVKYEKAKDAYQ
+568 DVKYEKAKDTYQ
-580 KILDEATTTYQE
+580 KILDEQRA
-592 ILDKKKAGAVL
+592 AGTL
-603 TDEEK
+603 T
-608 TYITEYAEQEKYLT
+608 AEQEKYLT

-644 QKLWAEI
+644 KQLWAEI

-659 IEEQIDEEDVSISG
+659 MEEFIDEEDVTISG
-673 KYDKMLANIS
+673 KYEKMLANIS
-683 KQIINA
+683 TQIINA

-708 GSVLNDLLAQKLN
+708 GAVLNSLLREKLE
-721 KEAEYQKELLLMR
+721 KEREYQKALLQMRYETGEL
-734 LETADK
+734 TQ
-740 ANRITKD
+740 D
-747 QYDIELAS
+747 QYTIELANVDAAIDKS
-755 IDENLAKALNKL
+755 IAKL

-776 IWDLLFGS
+776 VWDLLFGS

-792 VFKKLDEDSKAF
+792 VFKKLDDDSKAF
-804 IQQLISGLETA
+804 IGELINSLNTA
-815 MQYLDEFMDK
+815 MQYMDEFMDK
-825 RIEMAEIAVEAAQKE
+825 RIEMAEIAVEAAQRE

-854 RANGYANNVDL
+854 RANGYAHNVDL

-889 VQEGIDT
+889 IQEGIDT
-896 LSQISSLVT
+896 VMQISSLVT
-905 STAMIWQSA
+905 ATAQLWAAYASIP
-914 MGFGLPAGPIL
+914 FAGQAL
-925 AAAVT
+925 AIAAT
-930 ALLWGSFAAA
+930 ALMWGSFAAA
-940 KVQAAQLANAKT
+940 KIQAAQLANAKT

-959 YIDYGGSHASGRDV
+959 YIDYGGSHASGKDV
-973 DFGRTKDGRP
+973 DFGHTKEGRP
-983 RRVEKGEVVSVI
+983 RRIEKGEVVSVI
-995 NKKNVEKYGVSN
+995 NKKNVEKYGVSR

-1016 NGTFEKKYISSKI
+1016 NGTFEK
-1029 VDKGEVAS
+1029 
-1037 VINKKNV
+1037 
-1044 EKYGVSNIE
+1044 
-1053 NIINSLNNRTFEKQY
+1053 QY
-1068 ISSRF
+1068 ISSSI
-1073 ASTLSKSPNVVESTE
+1073 ASSLTKSSSVVESTE
-1088 RNTLGDMYSLA
+1088 RNNLGDMYSLA

-1106 SGDSADLSTIERG
+1106 TGDSADLSTIERG

-1128 VRVVPTPYGRIE
+1128 VRIVPTPYGRIE
-1140 YKGNNTRIIRNS
+1140 YRGNNTRIIRNS

>member
-16 SGGLKNMVS
+16 SGGLKNMVT
-25 QIESVKAELLNMLK
+25 QIESVKTELLNMLK
-39 EVKEASASISS
+39 EVKDASAGISS

-220 GKHTLSVGDYSKAF
+220 GKHTLSVGDYTKAF

-260 AISNNVPIFVDNLMA
+260 AISNNVPIFVDNLKA
-275 VQRATGSW
+275 VQKATGSW
-283 VTAMKGV
+283 AVAMKGV
-290 LSSVLSWQTA
+290 LSSLFSWQTA

-312 KAISDKRKAVE
+312 KAISDKRKAQE
-323 EDNESISKN
+323 EDNKATKTQISLLNLLHEAMIAVQKAQAE
-332 YDLLKLDAEA
+332 DLSKTKTLIAVMNDL
-342 TRNAY
+342 
-347 QEVVRHTT
+347 
-355 QLKVLYGI
+355 
-363 SQDVNRS
+363 NRS
-370 WGDRIDAAKKL
+370 NEDRITAAAALKKIH
-381 KVEFKDELANF
+381 KEQLANYS
-392 TAEEIALGKAKTAI
+392 AEEIAMGKAKTKLDEITESLKAQAQARAI
-406 DELLPS
+406 LNKITEAY
-412 LVAQA
+412 VAQIDA
-417 EAKAYLN
+417 EDKAFAAGQTKIYEGSFGNVEGLYN
-424 EISNLTIKAYDLEK
+424 YIQTLASTTKQSAEYWEK
-438 QARKAKADVDT
+438 QITFVAKSDKGVWEQYEAYKAAKKEVAEYTKTIDALT
-449 AATNVEIANA
+449 K
-459 NRIAG
+459 RI
-464 MAHIIGESVF
+464 
-474 AYDQRQ
+474 
-480 STLLGK
+480 
-486 VNDAEEE
+486 
-493 LQKATKKYEDLGKAQ
+493 
-508 KNVADEIK
+508 NVAGLIADETK
-516 ELTDRIDPKALL
+516 EGGK
-528 EKYTQ
+528 K
-533 NTKENLGKI
+533 TKENLDKI

-555 IIKDEQERELALN
+555 IIKDAEDRDIALN
-568 DVKYEKAKDAYQ
+568 DVKYEKAKDTYQ
-580 KILDEATTTYQE
+580 KILDEQRA
-592 ILDKKKAGAVL
+592 AGTL
-603 TDEEK
+603 T
-608 TYITEYAEQEKYLT
+608 AEQEKYLT

-644 QKLWAEI
+644 KQLWAEI

-659 IEEQIDEEDVSISG
+659 MEEFIDEEDVTISG
-673 KYDKMLANIS
+673 KYEKMLANIS
-683 KQIINA
+683 TQIINA

-708 GSVLNDLLAQKLN
+708 GAVLNSLLREKLE
-721 KEAEYQKELLLMR
+721 KEREYQKALLQMRYETGEL
-734 LETADK
+734 TQ
-740 ANRITKD
+740 D
-747 QYDIELAS
+747 QYTIELANVDAAIDKS
-755 IDENLAKALNKL
+755 IAKL

-776 IWDLLFGS
+776 VWDLLFGS

-792 VFKKLDEDSKAF
+792 VFKKLDDDSKAF
-804 IQQLISGLETA
+804 ISELINSLNTA
-815 MQYLDEFMDK
+815 MQYMDEFMDK
-825 RIEMAEIAVEAAQKE
+825 RIEMAEIAVEAAQRE

-854 RANGYANNVDL
+854 RANGYAHNVDL

-876 EQKAIAEKQRLEK
+876 EQKAIEEKQRLQK
-889 VQEGIDT
+889 IQEGIDT
-896 LSQISSLVT
+896 VTQISSLVAA
-905 STAMIWQSA
+905 TAQLWAAYASIP
-914 MGFGLPAGPIL
+914 FAGQAL
-925 AAAVT
+925 AIAAT
-930 ALLWGSFAAA
+930 ALMWGSFAAA
-940 KVQAAQLANAKT
+940 KIKAAQLANAKT

-959 YIDYGGSHASGRDV
+959 YIDYGGSHASGKDV
-973 DFGRTKDGRP
+973 DFGHTKEGRP
-983 RRVEKGEVVSVI
+983 RRIEKGEVVSVI
-995 NKKNVEKYGVSN
+995 NKKNVEKYGVSR

-1016 NGTFEKKYISSKI
+1016 NGTFEK
-1029 VDKGEVAS
+1029 
-1037 VINKKNV
+1037 
-1044 EKYGVSNIE
+1044 
-1053 NIINSLNNRTFEKQY
+1053 QY
-1068 ISSRF
+1068 ISSSI
-1073 ASTLSKSPNVVESTE
+1073 ASSLTKSSSVVESTE
-1088 RNTLGDMYSLA
+1088 RNNLGDMYSLA

-1106 SGDSADLSTIERG
+1106 TGDSADLSTIERG

-1128 VRVVPTPYGRIE
+1128 VRIVPTPYGRIE
-1140 YKGNNTRIIRNS
+1140 YRGNNTRIIRNS

>member
-16 SGGLKNMVS
+16 SGGLKNMVT
-25 QIESVKAELLNMLK
+25 QIESVKTELLNMLK
-39 EVKEASASISS
+39 EVKDASAGISS

-76 YSAYQELTKAITE
+76 YSAYQELTKAISE

-144 QLLQSQRQ
+144 QLLQSQKQ

-220 GKHTLSVGDYSKAF
+220 GKHTLSVGDYTKAF

-260 AISNNVPIFVDNLMA
+260 AISNNVPIFVDNLKA
-275 VQRATGSW
+275 VQKETGSW
-283 VTAMKGV
+283 VTAMKAV
-290 LSSVLSWQTA
+290 LSSVFSWQTA
-300 LLVVLTILPKIA
+300 LLVVLTILPRIA
-312 KAISDKRKAVE
+312 KAISDKRKANEEEAKAQEKARKETEKAVE
-323 EDNESISKN
+323 AYRSLYDILSDISVKVGTSITEVSTLTRILNDN
-332 YDLLKLDAEA
+332 
-342 TRNAY
+342 
-347 QEVVRHTT
+347 
-355 QLKVLYGI
+355 
-363 SQDVNRS
+363 NRS
-370 WGDRIDAAKKL
+370 LDDRIGAGKRL
-381 KVEFKDELANF
+381 KQIFDEELNGYS
-392 TAEEIALGKAKTAI
+392 AEEIAAGKAMVTIQQLTTLIYEQAKARAILNEITELTQKQLELEERAKLYENYKVGTRTVKELSEAI
-406 DELLPS
+406 DEANKKGQSVRLGANEQEYVNTYRSIMSEVRGLQNQINALTGQIDPSKLL
-412 LVAQA
+412 
-417 EAKAYLN
+417 
-424 EISNLTIKAYDLEK
+424 D
-438 QARKAKADVDT
+438 D
-449 AATNVEIANA
+449 
-459 NRIAG
+459 
-464 MAHIIGESVF
+464 
-474 AYDQRQ
+474 
-480 STLLGK
+480 
-486 VNDAEEE
+486 
-493 LQKATKKYEDLGKAQ
+493 ATKGTKD
-508 KNVADEIK
+508 
-516 ELTDRIDPKALL
+516 ALD
-528 EKYTQ
+528 
-533 NTKENLGKI
+533 KI
-542 TDYYWEWAESNAK
+542 TDYYWEWVESNAK
-555 IIKDEQERELALN
+555 IIKDAEDRDIALN
-568 DVKYEKAKDAYQ
+568 DVKYEKAKDTYQ
-580 KILDEATTTYQE
+580 KILDEQ
-592 ILDKKKAGAVL
+592 KAAGTL
-603 TDEEK
+603 T
-608 TYITEYAEQEKYLT
+608 AEQEKYLT

-633 QARLAI
+633 QSRLAI

-644 QKLWAEI
+644 KQLWEEI
-651 SKGLDTSV
+651 RKGLDTSV
-659 IEEQIDEEDVSISG
+659 IEEYIDEEDVSISG
-673 KYDKMLANIS
+673 KYEKMLANIS
-683 KQIINA
+683 TQIINA
-689 RESLNDS
+689 RASLNDS
-696 LVNGSYKEAKQE
+696 LVNGSYEEAKQE
-708 GSVLNDLLAQKLN
+708 GSILNDLLREKLE
-721 KEAEYQKELLLMR
+721 KEREYQKALLQMRYETGEL
-734 LETADK
+734 TQ
-740 ANRITKD
+740 D
-747 QYDIELAS
+747 QYAIELANVDAAIDKS
-755 IDENLAKALNKL
+755 IAKL

-792 VFKKLDEDSKAF
+792 VFKKLDDESKAF
-804 IQQLISGLETA
+804 IQELISGLQTA
-815 MQYLDEFMDK
+815 MQYMDEFMDK
-825 RIEMAEIAVEAAQKE
+825 RIEMAEIAVEAAQRE

-854 RANGYANNVDL
+854 RANGYAHNVDL

-876 EQKAIAEKQRLEK
+876 EQKAIEEKQRLQK
-889 VQEGIDT
+889 IQEGIDT
-896 LSQISSLVT
+896 ATQISSLVT
-905 STAMIWQSA
+905 ATAQIWA
-914 MGFGLPAGPIL
+914 AYTKIPAGKVL
-925 AAAVT
+925 AIATT
-930 ALLWGSFAAA
+930 ALMWSSFAAA
-940 KVQAAQLANAKT
+940 KIQAAQLANAKT

-973 DFGRTKDGRP
+973 DFGRTKEGRP
-983 RRVEKGEVVSVI
+983 RRIEKGEVVSVI

-1007 IENIINSLN
+1007 IENIVNSLN
-1016 NGTFEKKYISSKI
+1016 NG
-1029 VDKGEVAS
+1029 
-1037 VINKKNV
+1037 
-1044 EKYGVSNIE
+1044 
-1053 NIINSLNNRTFEKQY
+1053 TFEKQY

-1073 ASTLSKSPNVVESTE
+1073 ASTLSKSSNVVESTE

-1140 YKGNNTRIIRNS
+1140 YRGNNTRIIRNS

>member
-16 SGGLKNMVS
+16 SGGLKNMVT
-25 QIESVKAELLNMLK
+25 QIESVKTELLNMLK
-39 EVKEASASISS
+39 EVKDASAGISS

-76 YSAYQELTKAITE
+76 YSAYQELTKAINE

-152 LNIAQKNGEVAA
+152 LNIAQKNGDVAA

-205 ALRIMNAMKGMQEAT
+205 ALRIMNVMKGMQEAT
-220 GKHTLSVGDYSKAF
+220 GKHTLSVGDYTKAF

-250 LANSMQQFFI
+250 LANSLQQFFI
-260 AISNNVPIFVDNLMA
+260 AISNNVPIFVDNLKA
-275 VQRATGSW
+275 VQKETGSW
-283 VTAMKGV
+283 VTAMKAV
-290 LSSVLSWQTA
+290 LSSVFSWQTA
-300 LLVVLTILPKIA
+300 LLVVLTILPRIA
-312 KAISDKRKAVE
+312 KAISDKRKANE
-323 EDNESISKN
+323 EEAKAQEKARKETEKAVGAYRSLYDILSDISVKVGTSITEVST
-332 YDLLKLDAEA
+332 L
-342 TRNAY
+342 TRILNNN
-347 QEVVRHTT
+347 
-355 QLKVLYGI
+355 
-363 SQDVNRS
+363 NRS
-370 WGDRIDAAKKL
+370 LEDRIGAGKRL
-381 KVEFKDELANF
+381 KQIFDEELNGYS
-392 TAEEIALGKAKTAI
+392 AEEIAAGKAMATIQQLTTFIYEQAKARATLNEITELTQKQLELEENAKLYENYKVGTRTVKELSEAI
-406 DELLPS
+406 DEANKKGQSVRLGAREQEYVNTYRSIISEVQGLQNQINTLTEKIDPSKLL
-412 LVAQA
+412 
-417 EAKAYLN
+417 
-424 EISNLTIKAYDLEK
+424 D
-438 QARKAKADVDT
+438 D
-449 AATNVEIANA
+449 
-459 NRIAG
+459 
-464 MAHIIGESVF
+464 
-474 AYDQRQ
+474 
-480 STLLGK
+480 
-486 VNDAEEE
+486 
-493 LQKATKKYEDLGKAQ
+493 ATKGTKD
-508 KNVADEIK
+508 
-516 ELTDRIDPKALL
+516 ALD
-528 EKYTQ
+528 
-533 NTKENLGKI
+533 KI

-555 IIKDEQERELALN
+555 IIEDEEEREIALN
-568 DVKYEKAKDAYQ
+568 DMKYEKAKDTYE
-580 KILDEATTTYQE
+580 KILDEQ
-592 ILDKKKAGAVL
+592 KAAGTL
-603 TDEEK
+603 T
-608 TYITEYAEQEKYLT
+608 AEQEKYLT

-633 QARLAI
+633 QSRLAI

-644 QKLWAEI
+644 KQLWAEI
-651 SKGLDTSV
+651 SNGLDTSV
-659 IEEQIDEEDVSISG
+659 IEESIDEEDVSISG

-689 RESLNDS
+689 RESLNNS

-708 GSVLNDLLAQKLN
+708 GDILNDLLAQKLN
-721 KEAEYQKELLLMR
+721 KEAEYQKKLLLMR
-734 LETADK
+734 LESADK
-740 ANRITKD
+740 ATRITKD
-747 QYDIELAS
+747 QYDIELAL

-767 KGKQRRKVD
+767 QGKQRRKVD

-784 KQTDEYGN
+784 KRTDEYGN
-792 VFKKLDEDSKAF
+792 VFKKLDDDSKAF
-804 IQQLISGLETA
+804 ISELINSLNTA
-815 MQYLDEFMDK
+815 MQYMDEFMDK

-876 EQKAIAEKQRLEK
+876 EQKAIAEKQRLQK
-889 VQEGIDT
+889 IQEGIDT
-896 LSQISSLVT
+896 ITQISSLVT
-905 STAMIWQSA
+905 ATAQLWAAYASIP
-914 MGFGLPAGPIL
+914 FAGQAL
-925 AAAVT
+925 AIAAT
-930 ALLWGSFAAA
+930 ALMWGSFAAA
-940 KVQAAQLANAKT
+940 KIQAAQLANAKT

-959 YIDYGGSHASGRDV
+959 YIDYGGSHASGKDV

-1007 IENIINSLN
+1007 IENIVNSLN
-1016 NGTFEKKYISSKI
+1016 NG
-1029 VDKGEVAS
+1029 
-1037 VINKKNV
+1037 
-1044 EKYGVSNIE
+1044 
-1053 NIINSLNNRTFEKQY
+1053 TFEKQY

-1073 ASTLSKSPNVVESTE
+1073 ASTTSKSSNVVESTK

-1119 ISTLVSQND
+1119 IDTLVSQND

-1140 YKGNNTRIIRNS
+1140 YRGNNTRIIRNS